1 MKQQETITSGIAIY
15 FPLVDTIR
23 AGELLPKKPHLDS
36 GGTRITPDLEGRC
49 VLCVGGLAALYTEYR
64 RVVETAGGKLLIYR
78 GDQQHESNC
87 LLALLACADALLCP
101 IDCVNHAAYFAA
113 IQYCKHSGKPCALL
127 KRSDLPTFRKGV
139 EVLAASATTVAKSA
153 QKHATVQARRNH
165 CKARLAIAL
174 HGALICFGVV
184 TMLLSH
190 SAYATTTI
198 AVGNTLQAFSISA
211 DSLEDA
217 LNRFAKQ
224 TGIKI
229 SFSNIEVKGLMTQGL
244 NGNFTIQDGLKHL
257 LVGSN
262 LEMIPQADG
271 FTVKRT
277 STPTSGLDSAIPLT
291 VLPVVKVMSSA
302 MGGYA
307 AAYSTTA
314 TKTNTLLRDIPQSI
328 TVVTRELIRDQSMQ
342 SMADVARYV
351 PGVGVSQGEG
361 NRDALVFRGNRSTG
375 DFFTDGV
382 RDDVQY
388 FRDLYN
394 IERVEVLK
402 GANGMI
408 FGRGGSGGVINRVTK
423 QAGWDP
429 IREFSFEGG
438 SFDKKRGT
446 VDVGHAI
453 NDVAAVRFNSMYEN
467 SGSYRNGVN
476 LERFGI
482 NPTVTLKP
490 SHSTNIILGMEHFQ
504 DHRTSDRGIPSLN
517 GAPVNTHSSTF
528 FGDPRRSKSDVTVT
542 SFNSLIEHKF
552 DSGFT
557 FRNRTNYAM
566 YDKFYQNVFANSA
579 VNSAGNLNLSAYN
592 DSSTRDNFFNQ
603 TDFSYSLNTGP
614 IQHTLAVGVE
624 VGRQVTDNI
633 RRNGTFSSGST
644 SLAVP
649 LSNPITADP
658 ITFATRT
665 SDADNHSVTK
675 ITSVY
680 VQDQIV
686 LLPQLHAIVG
696 VRYDQFQV
704 DFLKRNTSTNLKTD
718 DGLLSPRLGLI
729 YKPIE
734 QISIYTSYS
743 KAFAPRAAEQLTGL
757 TVTTAALSPEK
768 FTNVEAGVKWD
779 ILPNLAFTTAVYQI
793 DRTNVISVDPN
804 NSALTFL
811 TKGQVVKGVE
821 AGISGQITSAWRVMG
836 GYAFQDGELLST
848 QSTTTARNG
857 ATLAELPRH
866 TFSMWN
872 RYDFTPMW
880 GAAFGVI
887 HRSDMFAALDNTVRA
902 QGFTR
907 VDAAIFARIDKRLRF
922 QVNIENLLD
931 TKYIAAVHNNNNM
944 TPGSPIA
951 VRASAIFNF

>member
-1 MKQQETITSGIAIY
+1 MKRPEI
-15 FPLVDTIR
+15 
-23 AGELLPKKPHLDS
+23 
-36 GGTRITPDLEGRC
+36 ITPNIASSLPS
-49 VLCVGGLAALYTEYR
+49 
-64 RVVETAGGKLLIYR
+64 
-78 GDQQHESNC
+78 H
-87 LLALLACADALLCP
+87 
-101 IDCVNHAAYFAA
+101 AA
-113 IQYCKHSGKPCALL
+113 IQILGSNSTARLRRILCCSLIFIGLIQTLL
-127 KRSDLPTFRKGV
+127 THAV
-139 EVLAASATTVAKSA
+139 HA
-153 QKHATVQARRNH
+153 ATV
-165 CKARLAIAL
+165 I
-174 HGALICFGVV
+174 VE
-184 TMLLSH
+184 S
-190 SAYATTTI
+190 
-198 AVGNTLQAFSISA
+198 NTQVFSIAANSM
-211 DSLEDA
+211 EDA

-229 SFSNIEVKGLMTQGL
+229 SFSNIEVKGLMTHGL

-257 LVGSN
+257 LAGSN
-262 LEMIPQADG
+262 LEMIRQADG

-277 STPTSGLDSAIPLT
+277 STPTPGLDSVVPLT

-307 AAYSTTA
+307 TAYSTTA

-438 SFDKKRGT
+438 SFDKKRAT

-482 NPTVTLKP
+482 SPTVTLKP
-490 SHSTNIILGMEHFQ
+490 SHQTNIILGMEHFQ

-517 GAPVNTHSSTF
+517 GAPVNTSPSTF
-528 FGDPRRSKSDVTVT
+528 FGDPRRSKADVTVT
-542 SFNSLIEHKF
+542 SFNALIEHKF
-552 DSGFT
+552 NSGFT

-579 VNSAGNLNLSAYN
+579 VIAGSLNLAAYN
-592 DSSTRDNFFNQ
+592 DTSTRDNFFNQ
-603 TDFSYSLNTGP
+603 TDFSYNLNTGP
-614 IQHTLAVGVE
+614 INHTIAVGVE
-624 VGRQVTDNI
+624 VGRQVTDNS
-633 RRNGTFSSGST
+633 RLNGYFNNNT
-644 SLAVP
+644 SALALSVP
-649 LSNPITADP
+649 LSSPITSDP
-658 ITFATRT
+658 ITFGIRAV
-665 SDADNHSVTK
+665 DNHSVTR

-704 DFLKRNTSTNLKTD
+704 DFLKRTDNTQLKTD

-734 QISIYTSYS
+734 AISIYTSYS

-757 TVTTAALSPEK
+757 TVTTAALAPEK
-768 FTNVEAGVKWD
+768 FTNLEAGIKWD
-779 ILPNLAFTTAVYQI
+779 ILPALAFTTAVYQI

-804 NSALTFL
+804 ITGLNFL
-811 TKGQVVKGVE
+811 TKGQVVQGVE
-821 AGISGQITSAWRVMG
+821 AGLSGQITSAWRVMG
-836 GYAFQDGELLST
+836 GYAYQVGELLST
-848 QSTTTARNG
+848 TTAGKNG

-872 RYDFTPMW
+872 RYDFTPVW
-880 GAAFGVI
+880 GMGIGVI

-907 VDAAIFARIDKRLRF
+907 VDAAIFARIDRRLRF

-951 VRASAIFNF
+951 VRASVVYNF

>member
-1 MKQQETITSGIAIY
+1 MKRPEI
-15 FPLVDTIR
+15 
-23 AGELLPKKPHLDS
+23 
-36 GGTRITPDLEGRC
+36 ITPNIASSLPS
-49 VLCVGGLAALYTEYR
+49 
-64 RVVETAGGKLLIYR
+64 
-78 GDQQHESNC
+78 H
-87 LLALLACADALLCP
+87 
-101 IDCVNHAAYFAA
+101 AA
-113 IQYCKHSGKPCALL
+113 IQILGSNSTARLRRILCCSLIFIGLIQTLL
-127 KRSDLPTFRKGV
+127 THAV
-139 EVLAASATTVAKSA
+139 HA
-153 QKHATVQARRNH
+153 ATV
-165 CKARLAIAL
+165 I
-174 HGALICFGVV
+174 VE
-184 TMLLSH
+184 S
-190 SAYATTTI
+190 
-198 AVGNTLQAFSISA
+198 NTQVFSIAANSM
-211 DSLEDA
+211 EDA

-229 SFSNIEVKGLMTQGL
+229 SFSNIEVKGLMTHGL

-257 LVGSN
+257 LAGSN
-262 LEMIPQADG
+262 LEMIRQADG

-277 STPTSGLDSAIPLT
+277 STPTPGLDSVVPLT

-307 AAYSTTA
+307 TAYSTTA

-438 SFDKKRGT
+438 SFDKKRAT

-482 NPTVTLKP
+482 SPTVTLKP
-490 SHSTNIILGMEHFQ
+490 SHQTNIILGMEHFQ

-517 GAPVNTHSSTF
+517 GAPVNTSPSTF
-528 FGDPRRSKSDVTVT
+528 FGDPRRSKADVTVT

-552 DSGFT
+552 NSGLT

-579 VNSAGNLNLSAYN
+579 VIAGSLNLAAYN
-592 DSSTRDNFFNQ
+592 DTSTRDNFFNQ
-603 TDFSYSLNTGP
+603 TDFSYNLNTGP
-614 IQHTLAVGVE
+614 INHTIAVGVE
-624 VGRQVTDNI
+624 VGRQVTDNS
-633 RRNGTFSSGST
+633 RLNGYFNNNT
-644 SLAVP
+644 SALALSVP
-649 LSNPITADP
+649 LSSPITSDP
-658 ITFATRT
+658 ITFGIRAV
-665 SDADNHSVTK
+665 DNHSVTR

-704 DFLKRNTSTNLKTD
+704 DFLKRTDNTQLKTD

-734 QISIYTSYS
+734 AISIYTSYS

-757 TVTTAALSPEK
+757 TVTTAALAPEK
-768 FTNVEAGVKWD
+768 FTNLEAGIKWD
-779 ILPNLAFTTAVYQI
+779 ILPALAFTTAVYQI
-793 DRTNVISVDPN
+793 DRTNVISVDPTD
-804 NSALTFL
+804 SRVTFL
-811 TKGQVVKGVE
+811 TKGQVVQGVE
-821 AGISGQITSAWRVMG
+821 AGLSGQITSAWRVMG
-836 GYAFQDGELLST
+836 GYAYQVGELLST
-848 QSTTTARNG
+848 SNTTTARNG

-872 RYDFTPMW
+872 RYDFTPVW
-880 GAAFGVI
+880 GMGIGVI

-907 VDAAIFARIDKRLRF
+907 VDAAIFARIDRRLRF

-951 VRASAIFNF
+951 VRASVVYNF

>member
-1 MKQQETITSGIAIY
+1 MRTLST
-15 FPLVDTIR
+15 T
-23 AGELLPKKPHLDS
+23 
-36 GGTRITPDLEGRC
+36 
-49 VLCVGGLAALYTEYR
+49 
-64 RVVETAGGKLLIYR
+64 
-78 GDQQHESNC
+78 
-87 LLALLACADALLCP
+87 
-101 IDCVNHAAYFAA
+101 
-113 IQYCKHSGKPCALL
+113 HS
-127 KRSDLPTFRKGV
+127 
-139 EVLAASATTVAKSA
+139 KSA
-153 QKHATVQARRNH
+153 QKHAAAQARCSHR
-165 CKARLAIAL
+165 KTQFAVAL
-174 HGALICFGVV
+174 HGALICFGIAM
-184 TMLLSH
+184 MLPPQSTH
-190 SAYATTTI
+190 AATTLV
-198 AVGNTLQAFSISA
+198 ASNTLQAFSISA
-211 DSLEDA
+211 DSLGDA

-224 TGIKI
+224 AGIRL
-229 SFSNIEVKGLMTQGL
+229 SFNTAEVKGMVTHGL
-244 NGNFTIQDGLKHL
+244 NGNFSIQDGLNRL
-257 LVGSN
+257 LAGSG
-262 LEMIPQADG
+262 LQAELQADG
-271 FTVKRT
+271 Y
-277 STPTSGLDSAIPLT
+277 
-291 VLPVVKVMSSA
+291 VVKKSPASIPNTEPTANVTMLPLIKVAAST

-314 TKTNTLLRDIPQSI
+314 TKTNTLLRDVPQSI

-438 SFDKKRGT
+438 SYDKKRLA
-446 VDVGHAI
+446 VDVGHGI

-482 NPTVTLKP
+482 SPTVTLKP
-490 SHSTNIILGMEHFQ
+490 SHRTNIVLGMEHFQ
-504 DHRTSDRGIPSLN
+504 DHRTSDRGIPSFN
-517 GAPVNTHSSTF
+517 GAPVNTSPSTF

-579 VNSAGNLNLSAYN
+579 VNNAGNLNLAAYN

-603 TDFSYSLNTGP
+603 TDFSYVLNTGP
-614 IQHTLAVGVE
+614 IKHTLAVGVE

-633 RRNGTFSSGST
+633 RRNGTFSNGLT

-658 ITFATRT
+658 ITFVNRT
-665 SDADNHSVTK
+665 TGPTIDANNHSVTK

-686 LLPQLHAIVG
+686 LLPQLQAIVG
-696 VRYDQFQV
+696 VRYDRFEV
-704 DFLKRNTSTNLKTD
+704 DFFQRNTSTHIKTD
-718 DGLLSPRLGLI
+718 DGLLSPRFGLI

-734 QISIYTSYS
+734 PVSVYTSYS
-743 KAFAPRAAEQLTGL
+743 QAYAPRAAEQLTGL
-757 TVTTAALSPEK
+757 TVTNAVLAPEK
-768 FTNVEAGVKWD
+768 FTNVEAGIKWD
-779 ILPNLAFTTAVYQI
+779 VLPNLALTTAVYQI
-793 DRTNVISVDPN
+793 DRTNVISTDPN
-804 NSALTFL
+804 ITGSSFL
-811 TKGQVVKGVE
+811 TKGQRVQGVE
-821 AGISGQITSAWRVMG
+821 AGLSGQITSAWRVMG
-836 GYAFQDGELLST
+836 GYAFQDGELLSA
-848 QSTTTARNG
+848 QKVGSSTINNG

-887 HRSDMFAALDNTVRA
+887 HRSDMFAALDNKVVA

-907 VDAAIFARIDKRLRF
+907 VDAAIYARIDKRLRF
-922 QVNIENLLD
+922 QVNIENLFD

>member
-1 MKQQETITSGIAIY
+1 MKRPEI
-15 FPLVDTIR
+15 
-23 AGELLPKKPHLDS
+23 
-36 GGTRITPDLEGRC
+36 ITPNIASSLPS
-49 VLCVGGLAALYTEYR
+49 
-64 RVVETAGGKLLIYR
+64 
-78 GDQQHESNC
+78 H
-87 LLALLACADALLCP
+87 
-101 IDCVNHAAYFAA
+101 AA
-113 IQYCKHSGKPCALL
+113 IQILGSNSTARLRRILCCSLIFIGLIQTLL
-127 KRSDLPTFRKGV
+127 THAV
-139 EVLAASATTVAKSA
+139 HA
-153 QKHATVQARRNH
+153 ATV
-165 CKARLAIAL
+165 I
-174 HGALICFGVV
+174 VE
-184 TMLLSH
+184 S
-190 SAYATTTI
+190 
-198 AVGNTLQAFSISA
+198 NTQVFSIAANSM
-211 DSLEDA
+211 EDA

-229 SFSNIEVKGLMTQGL
+229 SFSNIEVKGLMTHGL

-257 LVGSN
+257 LAGSN
-262 LEMIPQADG
+262 LEMIRQADG

-277 STPTSGLDSAIPLT
+277 STPTSGLDSVVPLT

-307 AAYSTTA
+307 TAYSTTA

-438 SFDKKRGT
+438 SFDKKRAT

-482 NPTVTLKP
+482 SPTVTLKP
-490 SHSTNIILGMEHFQ
+490 SHQTNIILGMEHFQ

-517 GAPVNTHSSTF
+517 GAPVNTSPSTF
-528 FGDPRRSKSDVTVT
+528 FGDPRRSKADVTVT
-542 SFNSLIEHKF
+542 SFNALIEHKF
-552 DSGFT
+552 NSGFT

-579 VNSAGNLNLSAYN
+579 VIAGSLNLAAYN
-592 DSSTRDNFFNQ
+592 DTSTRDNFFNQ
-603 TDFSYSLNTGP
+603 TDFSYNLNTGP
-614 IQHTLAVGVE
+614 INHTIAVGVE
-624 VGRQVTDNI
+624 VGRQVTDNS
-633 RRNGTFSSGST
+633 RLNGYFNNNT
-644 SLAVP
+644 SALALSVP
-649 LSNPITADP
+649 LSSPITSDP
-658 ITFATRT
+658 ITFGIRAV
-665 SDADNHSVTK
+665 DNHSVTR

-704 DFLKRNTSTNLKTD
+704 DFLKRTDNTQLKTD

-734 QISIYTSYS
+734 AISIYTSYS

-757 TVTTAALSPEK
+757 TVTTAALAPEK
-768 FTNVEAGVKWD
+768 FTNLEAGIKWD
-779 ILPNLAFTTAVYQI
+779 ILPALAFTTAVYQI

-811 TKGQVVKGVE
+811 TKGQVVQGVE
-821 AGISGQITSAWRVMG
+821 AGLSGQITSAWRVMG
-836 GYAFQDGELLST
+836 GYAYQVGELLST
-848 QSTTTARNG
+848 SNTTTARNG

-872 RYDFTPMW
+872 RYDFTPVW
-880 GAAFGVI
+880 GMGIGVI

-907 VDAAIFARIDKRLRF
+907 VDAAIFARIDRRLRF

-951 VRASAIFNF
+951 VRASVVYNF

>member
-1 MKQQETITSGIAIY
+1 MKRPEI
-15 FPLVDTIR
+15 
-23 AGELLPKKPHLDS
+23 
-36 GGTRITPDLEGRC
+36 ITPNIASSLPS
-49 VLCVGGLAALYTEYR
+49 
-64 RVVETAGGKLLIYR
+64 
-78 GDQQHESNC
+78 H
-87 LLALLACADALLCP
+87 
-101 IDCVNHAAYFAA
+101 AA
-113 IQYCKHSGKPCALL
+113 IQILGSNSTARLRRILCCSLIFIGLIQTLL
-127 KRSDLPTFRKGV
+127 THAV
-139 EVLAASATTVAKSA
+139 HA
-153 QKHATVQARRNH
+153 ATV
-165 CKARLAIAL
+165 I
-174 HGALICFGVV
+174 VE
-184 TMLLSH
+184 S
-190 SAYATTTI
+190 
-198 AVGNTLQAFSISA
+198 NTQVFSIAANSM
-211 DSLEDA
+211 EDA

-229 SFSNIEVKGLMTQGL
+229 SFSNIEVKGLMTHGL

-257 LVGSN
+257 LAGSN
-262 LEMIPQADG
+262 LEMIRQADG

-277 STPTSGLDSAIPLT
+277 STPTPGLDSVVPLT

-307 AAYSTTA
+307 TAYSTTA

-438 SFDKKRGT
+438 SFDKKRAT

-482 NPTVTLKP
+482 SPTVTLKP
-490 SHSTNIILGMEHFQ
+490 SHQTNIILGMEHFQ

-517 GAPVNTHSSTF
+517 GAPVNTSPSTF
-528 FGDPRRSKSDVTVT
+528 FGDPRRSKADVTVT

-552 DSGFT
+552 NSGLT

-579 VNSAGNLNLSAYN
+579 VIAGSLNLAAYN
-592 DSSTRDNFFNQ
+592 DTSTRDNFFNQ
-603 TDFSYSLNTGP
+603 TDFSYNLNTGP
-614 IQHTLAVGVE
+614 INHTIAVGVE
-624 VGRQVTDNI
+624 VGRQVTDNS
-633 RRNGTFSSGST
+633 RRNGIFSSSGT
-644 SLAVP
+644 SELTVP
-649 LSNPITADP
+649 LSSPITSDP
-658 ITFATRT
+658 ITFGIRAV
-665 SDADNHSVTK
+665 DNHSVTR

-704 DFLKRNTSTNLKTD
+704 DFLKRTDNTQLKTD

-734 QISIYTSYS
+734 AISIYTSYS

-757 TVTTAALSPEK
+757 TVTTAALAPEK
-768 FTNVEAGVKWD
+768 FTNLEAGIKWD
-779 ILPNLAFTTAVYQI
+779 ILPALAFTTAVYQI

-804 NSALTFL
+804 NSAATFL
-811 TKGQVVKGVE
+811 TKGQVVQGVE
-821 AGISGQITSAWRVMG
+821 AGLSGQITSAWRVMG
-836 GYAFQDGELLST
+836 GYAYQVGELLST
-848 QSTTTARNG
+848 SNTTTARNG

-872 RYDFTPMW
+872 RYDFTPVW
-880 GAAFGVI
+880 GMGIGVI

-907 VDAAIFARIDKRLRF
+907 VDAAIFARIDRRLRF

-951 VRASAIFNF
+951 VRASVVYNF

>member
-1 MKQQETITSGIAIY
+1 MKRPEI
-15 FPLVDTIR
+15 
-23 AGELLPKKPHLDS
+23 
-36 GGTRITPDLEGRC
+36 ITPNIASSLPS
-49 VLCVGGLAALYTEYR
+49 
-64 RVVETAGGKLLIYR
+64 
-78 GDQQHESNC
+78 H
-87 LLALLACADALLCP
+87 
-101 IDCVNHAAYFAA
+101 AA
-113 IQYCKHSGKPCALL
+113 IQILGSNSTARLRRILCCSLIFIGLIQTLL
-127 KRSDLPTFRKGV
+127 THAV
-139 EVLAASATTVAKSA
+139 HA
-153 QKHATVQARRNH
+153 ATVIVEN
-165 CKARLAIAL
+165 
-174 HGALICFGVV
+174 
-184 TMLLSH
+184 
-190 SAYATTTI
+190 
-198 AVGNTLQAFSISA
+198 NTQVFSIAANSM
-211 DSLEDA
+211 EDA

-224 TGIKI
+224 AGIKI
-229 SFSNIEVKGLMTQGL
+229 SFSNIEVKGLMTHGL

-257 LVGSN
+257 LAGSN
-262 LEMIPQADG
+262 LEMIRQADG

-277 STPTSGLDSAIPLT
+277 STPTPGLDSVVPLT

-307 AAYSTTA
+307 TAYSTTA

-361 NRDALVFRGNRSTG
+361 TRDALVFRGNRSTG

-423 QAGWDP
+423 QAGGDP
-429 IREFSFEGG
+429 IREFSFAGG
-438 SFDKKRGT
+438 SFDKKRAT

-482 NPTVTLKP
+482 SPTVTLKP
-490 SHSTNIILGMEHFQ
+490 SHQTNIILGMEHFQ

-517 GAPVNTHSSTF
+517 GAPVNTSPSTF
-528 FGDPRRSKSDVTVT
+528 FGDPRRSKADVTVT
-542 SFNSLIEHKF
+542 SFNALIEHKF
-552 DSGFT
+552 NSGFT

-579 VNSAGNLNLSAYN
+579 VIAGSLNLAAYN
-592 DSSTRDNFFNQ
+592 DTSTRDNFFNQ
-603 TDFSYSLNTGP
+603 TDFSYNLNTGP
-614 IQHTLAVGVE
+614 INHTIAVGVE
-624 VGRQVTDNI
+624 VGRQVTDNS
-633 RRNGTFSSGST
+633 RLNGYFNNNT
-644 SLAVP
+644 SALALSVP
-649 LSNPITADP
+649 LSSPITSDP
-658 ITFATRT
+658 ITFGIRAV
-665 SDADNHSVTK
+665 DNHSVTR

-704 DFLKRNTSTNLKTD
+704 DFLKRTDNTQLKTD

-734 QISIYTSYS
+734 AISIYTSYS

-757 TVTTAALSPEK
+757 TVTTAALAPEK
-768 FTNVEAGVKWD
+768 FTNLEAGIKWD
-779 ILPNLAFTTAVYQI
+779 ILPALAFTTAVYQI
-793 DRTNVISVDPN
+793 DRTNVISVDPTD
-804 NSALTFL
+804 SRVTFL
-811 TKGQVVKGVE
+811 TKGQVVQGVE
-821 AGISGQITSAWRVMG
+821 AGLSGQITSAWRVMG
-836 GYAFQDGELLST
+836 GYAYQVGELLST
-848 QSTTTARNG
+848 SNTTTAKNG

-872 RYDFTPMW
+872 RYDFTPVW
-880 GAAFGVI
+880 GMGIGVI

-907 VDAAIFARIDKRLRF
+907 VDAAIFARIDRRLRF

-951 VRASAIFNF
+951 VRASVVYNF

>member
-1 MKQQETITSGIAIY
+1 MKRPEI
-15 FPLVDTIR
+15 
-23 AGELLPKKPHLDS
+23 
-36 GGTRITPDLEGRC
+36 ITPNIASSLPS
-49 VLCVGGLAALYTEYR
+49 
-64 RVVETAGGKLLIYR
+64 
-78 GDQQHESNC
+78 H
-87 LLALLACADALLCP
+87 
-101 IDCVNHAAYFAA
+101 AA
-113 IQYCKHSGKPCALL
+113 IQILGSNSTARLRRILCCSLIFIGLIQTLL
-127 KRSDLPTFRKGV
+127 THAV
-139 EVLAASATTVAKSA
+139 HA
-153 QKHATVQARRNH
+153 ATVIVEN
-165 CKARLAIAL
+165 
-174 HGALICFGVV
+174 
-184 TMLLSH
+184 
-190 SAYATTTI
+190 
-198 AVGNTLQAFSISA
+198 NTQVFSIAANSM
-211 DSLEDA
+211 EDA

-229 SFSNIEVKGLMTQGL
+229 SFSNIEVKGLMTHGL

-257 LVGSN
+257 LAGSN
-262 LEMIPQADG
+262 LEMIRQADG

-277 STPTSGLDSAIPLT
+277 STPTPGLDSVVPLT

-307 AAYSTTA
+307 TAYSTTA

-438 SFDKKRGT
+438 SFDKKRAT

-482 NPTVTLKP
+482 SPTVTLKP
-490 SHSTNIILGMEHFQ
+490 SHQTNIILGMEHFQ

-517 GAPVNTHSSTF
+517 GAPVNTSPSTF
-528 FGDPRRSKSDVTVT
+528 FGDPRRSKADVTVT

-552 DSGFT
+552 NSGLT

-579 VNSAGNLNLSAYN
+579 VIAGSLNLAAYN
-592 DSSTRDNFFNQ
+592 DTSTRDNFFNQ
-603 TDFSYSLNTGP
+603 TDFSYNLNTGP
-614 IQHTLAVGVE
+614 INHTIAVGVE
-624 VGRQVTDNI
+624 VGRQVTDNS
-633 RRNGTFSSGST
+633 RLNGYFNNNT
-644 SLAVP
+644 SALALSVP
-649 LSNPITADP
+649 LSSPITSDP
-658 ITFATRT
+658 ITFGIRAV
-665 SDADNHSVTK
+665 DNHSVTR

-704 DFLKRNTSTNLKTD
+704 DFLKRTDNTQLKTD

-734 QISIYTSYS
+734 AISIYTSYS

-757 TVTTAALSPEK
+757 TVTTAALAPEK
-768 FTNVEAGVKWD
+768 FTNLEAGIKWD
-779 ILPNLAFTTAVYQI
+779 ILPALAFTTAVYQI
-793 DRTNVISVDPN
+793 DRTNVISVDPTD
-804 NSALTFL
+804 SRVTFL
-811 TKGQVVKGVE
+811 TKGQVVQGVE
-821 AGISGQITSAWRVMG
+821 AGLSGQITSAWRVMG
-836 GYAFQDGELLST
+836 GYAYQVGELLST
-848 QSTTTARNG
+848 SNTTTARNG

-872 RYDFTPMW
+872 RYDFTPVW
-880 GAAFGVI
+880 GMGIGVI

-907 VDAAIFARIDKRLRF
+907 VDAAIFARIDRRLRF

-951 VRASAIFNF
+951 VRASVVYNF

>member
-1 MKQQETITSGIAIY
+1 MKRPEI
-15 FPLVDTIR
+15 
-23 AGELLPKKPHLDS
+23 
-36 GGTRITPDLEGRC
+36 ITPNIASSLPS
-49 VLCVGGLAALYTEYR
+49 
-64 RVVETAGGKLLIYR
+64 
-78 GDQQHESNC
+78 H
-87 LLALLACADALLCP
+87 
-101 IDCVNHAAYFAA
+101 AA
-113 IQYCKHSGKPCALL
+113 IQILGSNSTARLRRILCCSLIFIGLIQTLL
-127 KRSDLPTFRKGV
+127 THAV
-139 EVLAASATTVAKSA
+139 HA
-153 QKHATVQARRNH
+153 ATV
-165 CKARLAIAL
+165 I
-174 HGALICFGVV
+174 VE
-184 TMLLSH
+184 S
-190 SAYATTTI
+190 
-198 AVGNTLQAFSISA
+198 NTQVFSIAANSM
-211 DSLEDA
+211 EDA

-229 SFSNIEVKGLMTQGL
+229 SFSNIEVKGLMTHGL

-257 LVGSN
+257 LAGSN
-262 LEMIPQADG
+262 LEMIRQADG

-277 STPTSGLDSAIPLT
+277 STPTPGLDSVVPLT

-307 AAYSTTA
+307 TAYSTTA

-438 SFDKKRGT
+438 SFDKKRAT

-482 NPTVTLKP
+482 SPTVTLKP
-490 SHSTNIILGMEHFQ
+490 SHQTNIILGMEHFQ

-517 GAPVNTHSSTF
+517 GAPVNTSPSTF
-528 FGDPRRSKSDVTVT
+528 FGDPRRSKADVTVT
-542 SFNSLIEHKF
+542 SFNALIEHKF
-552 DSGFT
+552 NSGFT

-579 VNSAGNLNLSAYN
+579 VIAGSLNLAAYN
-592 DSSTRDNFFNQ
+592 DTSTRDNFFNQ
-603 TDFSYSLNTGP
+603 TDFSYNLNTGP
-614 IQHTLAVGVE
+614 INHTIAVGVE
-624 VGRQVTDNI
+624 VGRQVTDNS
-633 RRNGTFSSGST
+633 RLNGYFNNNT
-644 SLAVP
+644 SALALSVP
-649 LSNPITADP
+649 LSSPITSDP
-658 ITFATRT
+658 ITFGIRAV
-665 SDADNHSVTK
+665 DNHSVTR

-704 DFLKRNTSTNLKTD
+704 DFLKRTDNTQLKTD

-734 QISIYTSYS
+734 AISIYTSYS

-757 TVTTAALSPEK
+757 TVTTAALAPEK
-768 FTNVEAGVKWD
+768 FTNLEAGIKWD
-779 ILPNLAFTTAVYQI
+779 ILPALAFTTAVYQI
-793 DRTNVISVDPN
+793 DRTNVISVDPTD
-804 NSALTFL
+804 SRVTFL
-811 TKGQVVKGVE
+811 TKGQVVQGVE
-821 AGISGQITSAWRVMG
+821 AGLSGQITSAWRVMG
-836 GYAFQDGELLST
+836 GYAYQVGELLST
-848 QSTTTARNG
+848 SNTTTAKNG

-872 RYDFTPMW
+872 RYDFTPVW
-880 GAAFGVI
+880 GMGIGVI

-907 VDAAIFARIDKRLRF
+907 VDAAIFARIDRRLRF

-951 VRASAIFNF
+951 VRASVVYNF

>member
-1 MKQQETITSGIAIY
+1 MKRPEI
-15 FPLVDTIR
+15 
-23 AGELLPKKPHLDS
+23 
-36 GGTRITPDLEGRC
+36 ITPNIASSLPS
-49 VLCVGGLAALYTEYR
+49 
-64 RVVETAGGKLLIYR
+64 
-78 GDQQHESNC
+78 H
-87 LLALLACADALLCP
+87 
-101 IDCVNHAAYFAA
+101 AA
-113 IQYCKHSGKPCALL
+113 IQILGSNSTARLRRILCCSLIFIGLIQTLL
-127 KRSDLPTFRKGV
+127 THAV
-139 EVLAASATTVAKSA
+139 HA
-153 QKHATVQARRNH
+153 ATV
-165 CKARLAIAL
+165 I
-174 HGALICFGVV
+174 VE
-184 TMLLSH
+184 S
-190 SAYATTTI
+190 
-198 AVGNTLQAFSISA
+198 NTQVFSIAANSM
-211 DSLEDA
+211 EDA

-224 TGIKI
+224 AGIKI
-229 SFSNIEVKGLMTQGL
+229 SFSNIEVKGLMTHGL

-257 LVGSN
+257 LAGSN
-262 LEMIPQADG
+262 LEMIRQADG

-277 STPTSGLDSAIPLT
+277 STPTPGLDSVVPLT

-307 AAYSTTA
+307 TAYSTTA

-438 SFDKKRGT
+438 SFDKKRAT

-482 NPTVTLKP
+482 SPTVTLKP
-490 SHSTNIILGMEHFQ
+490 SHQTNIILGMEHFQ

-517 GAPVNTHSSTF
+517 GAPVNTSPSTF
-528 FGDPRRSKSDVTVT
+528 FGDPRRSKADVTVT
-542 SFNSLIEHKF
+542 SFNALIEHKF
-552 DSGFT
+552 NSGFT

-579 VNSAGNLNLSAYN
+579 VNNAGNLNLAAYN
-592 DSSTRDNFFNQ
+592 DTSTRDNFFNQ
-603 TDFSYSLNTGP
+603 TDFSYNLNTGP
-614 IQHTLAVGVE
+614 INHTIAVGVE
-624 VGRQVTDNI
+624 VGRQVTDNS
-633 RRNGTFSSGST
+633 RLNGYFNNNT
-644 SLAVP
+644 SALALSVP
-649 LSNPITADP
+649 LSSPITSDP
-658 ITFATRT
+658 ITFATRAA
-665 SDADNHSVTK
+665 DADNHSVTR

-704 DFLKRNTSTNLKTD
+704 DFLKRTDNTQLKTD

-734 QISIYTSYS
+734 AISIYTSYS

-757 TVTTAALSPEK
+757 TVTTAALAPEK
-768 FTNVEAGVKWD
+768 FTNLEAGIKWD
-779 ILPNLAFTTAVYQI
+779 ILPALAFTTAVYQI

-804 NSALTFL
+804 NSAATFL
-811 TKGQVVKGVE
+811 TKGQVVQGVE
-821 AGISGQITSAWRVMG
+821 AGLSGQITSAWRVMG
-836 GYAFQDGELLST
+836 GYAYQVGELLST
-848 QSTTTARNG
+848 SNTTTAKNG

-872 RYDFTPMW
+872 RYDFTPVW
-880 GAAFGVI
+880 GMGIGVI

-907 VDAAIFARIDKRLRF
+907 VDAAIFARIDRRLRF

-951 VRASAIFNF
+951 VRASVVYNF

>member
-1 MKQQETITSGIAIY
+1 MKRPEI
-15 FPLVDTIR
+15 
-23 AGELLPKKPHLDS
+23 
-36 GGTRITPDLEGRC
+36 ITPNIASSLPS
-49 VLCVGGLAALYTEYR
+49 
-64 RVVETAGGKLLIYR
+64 
-78 GDQQHESNC
+78 H
-87 LLALLACADALLCP
+87 
-101 IDCVNHAAYFAA
+101 AA
-113 IQYCKHSGKPCALL
+113 IQILGSNSTARLRRILCCSLIFIGLIQTLL
-127 KRSDLPTFRKGV
+127 THAV
-139 EVLAASATTVAKSA
+139 HA
-153 QKHATVQARRNH
+153 ATV
-165 CKARLAIAL
+165 I
-174 HGALICFGVV
+174 VE
-184 TMLLSH
+184 S
-190 SAYATTTI
+190 
-198 AVGNTLQAFSISA
+198 NTQVFSIAANSM
-211 DSLEDA
+211 EDA

-229 SFSNIEVKGLMTQGL
+229 SFSNIEVKGLMTHGL

-257 LVGSN
+257 LAGSN
-262 LEMIPQADG
+262 LEMIRQADG

-277 STPTSGLDSAIPLT
+277 STPTPGLDSVVPLT

-307 AAYSTTA
+307 TAYSTTA

-438 SFDKKRGT
+438 SFDKKRAT

-482 NPTVTLKP
+482 SPTVTLKP
-490 SHSTNIILGMEHFQ
+490 SHQTNIILGMEHFQ

-517 GAPVNTHSSTF
+517 GAPVNTSPSTF
-528 FGDPRRSKSDVTVT
+528 FGDPRRSKADVTVT
-542 SFNSLIEHKF
+542 SFNALIEHKF
-552 DSGFT
+552 NSGFT

-579 VNSAGNLNLSAYN
+579 VIAGSLNLAAYN
-592 DSSTRDNFFNQ
+592 DTSTRDNFFNQ
-603 TDFSYSLNTGP
+603 TDFSYNLNTGP
-614 IQHTLAVGVE
+614 INHTIAVGVE
-624 VGRQVTDNI
+624 VGRQVTDNS
-633 RRNGTFSSGST
+633 RLNGYFNNNT
-644 SLAVP
+644 SALALSVP
-649 LSNPITADP
+649 LSSPITSDP
-658 ITFATRT
+658 ITFGIRAV
-665 SDADNHSVTK
+665 DNHSVTR

-704 DFLKRNTSTNLKTD
+704 DFLKRTDNTQLKTD

-734 QISIYTSYS
+734 AISIYTSYS

-757 TVTTAALSPEK
+757 TVTTAALAPEK
-768 FTNVEAGVKWD
+768 FTNLEAGIKWD
-779 ILPNLAFTTAVYQI
+779 ILPALAFTTAVYQI
-793 DRTNVISVDPN
+793 DRTNVISVDPTD
-804 NSALTFL
+804 SRVTFL
-811 TKGQVVKGVE
+811 TKGQVVQGVE
-821 AGISGQITSAWRVMG
+821 AGLSGQITSAWRVMG
-836 GYAFQDGELLST
+836 GYAYQVGELLST
-848 QSTTTARNG
+848 SNTTTARNG

-872 RYDFTPMW
+872 RYDFTPVW
-880 GAAFGVI
+880 GMGIGVI

-907 VDAAIFARIDKRLRF
+907 VDAAIFARIDRRLRF

-951 VRASAIFNF
+951 VRASVVYNF

>member
-1 MKQQETITSGIAIY
+1 MKRPEI
-15 FPLVDTIR
+15 
-23 AGELLPKKPHLDS
+23 
-36 GGTRITPDLEGRC
+36 ITPNIASSLPS
-49 VLCVGGLAALYTEYR
+49 
-64 RVVETAGGKLLIYR
+64 
-78 GDQQHESNC
+78 H
-87 LLALLACADALLCP
+87 
-101 IDCVNHAAYFAA
+101 AA
-113 IQYCKHSGKPCALL
+113 IQILGSNSTARLRRILCCSLIFIGLIQTLL
-127 KRSDLPTFRKGV
+127 THAV
-139 EVLAASATTVAKSA
+139 HA
-153 QKHATVQARRNH
+153 ATV
-165 CKARLAIAL
+165 I
-174 HGALICFGVV
+174 VE
-184 TMLLSH
+184 S
-190 SAYATTTI
+190 
-198 AVGNTLQAFSISA
+198 NTQVFSIAANSM
-211 DSLEDA
+211 EDA

-229 SFSNIEVKGLMTQGL
+229 SFSNIEVKGLMTHGL

-257 LVGSN
+257 LAGSN
-262 LEMIPQADG
+262 LEMIRQADG

-277 STPTSGLDSAIPLT
+277 STPTPGLDSVVPLT

-307 AAYSTTA
+307 TAYSTTA

-438 SFDKKRGT
+438 SFDKKRAT

-482 NPTVTLKP
+482 SPTVTLKP
-490 SHSTNIILGMEHFQ
+490 SHQTNIILGMEHFQ

-517 GAPVNTHSSTF
+517 GAPVNTSPSTF
-528 FGDPRRSKSDVTVT
+528 FGDPRRSKADVTVT

-552 DSGFT
+552 NSGLT

-579 VNSAGNLNLSAYN
+579 VIAGSLNLAAYN
-592 DSSTRDNFFNQ
+592 DTSTRDNFFNQ
-603 TDFSYSLNTGP
+603 TDFSYNLNTGP
-614 IQHTLAVGVE
+614 INHTIAVGVE
-624 VGRQVTDNI
+624 VGRQVTDNS
-633 RRNGTFSSGST
+633 RLNGYFNNNT
-644 SLAVP
+644 SALALSVP
-649 LSNPITADP
+649 LSSPITSDP
-658 ITFATRT
+658 ITFGIRAV
-665 SDADNHSVTK
+665 DNHSVTR

-704 DFLKRNTSTNLKTD
+704 DFLKRTDNTQLKTD

-734 QISIYTSYS
+734 AISIYTSYS

-757 TVTTAALSPEK
+757 TVTTAALAPEK
-768 FTNVEAGVKWD
+768 FTNLEAGIKWD
-779 ILPNLAFTTAVYQI
+779 ILPALAFTTAVYQI
-793 DRTNVISVDPN
+793 DRTNVISVDPTD
-804 NSALTFL
+804 SRVTFL
-811 TKGQVVKGVE
+811 TKGQVVQGVE
-821 AGISGQITSAWRVMG
+821 AGLSGQITSAWRVMG
-836 GYAFQDGELLST
+836 GYAYQVGELLST
-848 QSTTTARNG
+848 SNTTTAKNG

-872 RYDFTPMW
+872 RYDFTPVW
-880 GAAFGVI
+880 GMGIGVI

-907 VDAAIFARIDKRLRF
+907 VDAAIFARIDRRLRF

-951 VRASAIFNF
+951 VRASVVYNF

>member
-1 MKQQETITSGIAIY
+1 MVLPHGIHAETNAVISN
-15 FPLVDTIR
+15 TI
-23 AGELLPKKPHLDS
+23 
-36 GGTRITPDLEGRC
+36 
-49 VLCVGGLAALYTEYR
+49 
-64 RVVETAGGKLLIYR
+64 
-78 GDQQHESNC
+78 
-87 LLALLACADALLCP
+87 
-101 IDCVNHAAYFAA
+101 
-113 IQYCKHSGKPCALL
+113 
-127 KRSDLPTFRKGV
+127 
-139 EVLAASATTVAKSA
+139 
-153 QKHATVQARRNH
+153 
-165 CKARLAIAL
+165 
-174 HGALICFGVV
+174 
-184 TMLLSH
+184 
-190 SAYATTTI
+190 
-198 AVGNTLQAFSISA
+198 QAFNISA
-211 DSLEDA
+211 GSLEDA
-217 LNRFAKQ
+217 LNRFARQ
-224 TGIKI
+224 TGIKL
-229 SFSNIEVKGLMTQGL
+229 SFNATEIKGMTTQGL
-244 NGNFTIQDGLKHL
+244 NGNFSIQDGLNRL
-257 LVGSN
+257 LAG
-262 LEMIPQADG
+262 
-271 FTVKRT
+271 
-277 STPTSGLDSAIPLT
+277 SGLQAAPQVDGYA
-291 VLPVVKVMSSA
+291 VKKLPASPSGTEPAANVTMLPSIKVAAST

-314 TKTNTLLRDIPQSI
+314 TKTKTLLRDVPQSI
-328 TVVTRELIRDQSMQ
+328 TIVTRELIRDQSMQ

-438 SFDKKRGT
+438 SYDKKRLA
-446 VDVGHAI
+446 VDVGHGI

-482 NPTVTLKP
+482 SPTVTLKP
-490 SHSTNIILGMEHFQ
+490 SHRTNIVLGMEHFQ
-504 DHRTSDRGIPSLN
+504 DHRTSDRGIPSFN
-517 GAPVNTHSSTF
+517 GAPVNTSPSTF
-528 FGDPRRSKSDVTVT
+528 FGDPRRSKADVTVT

-566 YDKFYQNVFANSA
+566 YDKFYQNVFANS
-579 VNSAGNLNLSAYN
+579 VVDSAGNLKLGAYN
-592 DSSTRDNFFNQ
+592 DTSTRDNFFNQ
-603 TDFSYSLNTGP
+603 TDFSYTLNTGP
-614 IQHTLAVGVE
+614 VKHTLAVGVE

-633 RRNGTFSSGST
+633 RRTGGFNGGPIGNDT
-644 SLAVP
+644 SVP
-649 LSNPITADP
+649 LSNPIFTGP
-658 ITFATRT
+658 ITFVNRT
-665 SDADNHSVTK
+665 NDPNNHSVTK

-686 LLPQLHAIVG
+686 LLPQLQAIVG
-696 VRYDQFQV
+696 VRYDRFEV
-704 DFLKRNTSTNLKTD
+704 DFVQRNTNTHIKTD
-718 DGLLSPRLGLI
+718 DGLLSPRFGLI

-734 QISIYTSYS
+734 PVSVYTSYS
-743 KAFAPRAAEQLTGL
+743 QAFAPRAGEQLTGL
-757 TVTTAALSPEK
+757 TTVTTAALAPEK
-768 FTNVEAGVKWD
+768 FTNLEAGIKWD
-779 ILPNLAFTTAVYQI
+779 VLPSLALTTAVYQI

-811 TKGQVVKGVE
+811 TKGQRVQGVE
-821 AGISGQITSAWRVMG
+821 AGVSGQITSAWRVMG

-848 QSTTTARNG
+848 QSTTAAKNG

-887 HRSDMFAALDNTVRA
+887 HRSDMFAALDNKVVA

-907 VDAAIFARIDKRLRF
+907 VDAAIYARIDKRLRF
-922 QVNIENLLD
+922 QVNIENLLN
-931 TKYIAAVHNNNNM
+931 TKYIAAVHNNNNL

>member
-1 MKQQETITSGIAIY
+1 MKRPEI
-15 FPLVDTIR
+15 
-23 AGELLPKKPHLDS
+23 
-36 GGTRITPDLEGRC
+36 ITPNIASSLPS
-49 VLCVGGLAALYTEYR
+49 
-64 RVVETAGGKLLIYR
+64 
-78 GDQQHESNC
+78 H
-87 LLALLACADALLCP
+87 
-101 IDCVNHAAYFAA
+101 AA
-113 IQYCKHSGKPCALL
+113 IQILGSNSTARLTRILCCSLIFIGLIQTLL
-127 KRSDLPTFRKGV
+127 THAV
-139 EVLAASATTVAKSA
+139 HA
-153 QKHATVQARRNH
+153 ATV
-165 CKARLAIAL
+165 I
-174 HGALICFGVV
+174 VE
-184 TMLLSH
+184 S
-190 SAYATTTI
+190 
-198 AVGNTLQAFSISA
+198 NTQVFSIAANSM
-211 DSLEDA
+211 EDA

-224 TGIKI
+224 AGIKI
-229 SFSNIEVKGLMTQGL
+229 SFSNIEVKGLMTHGL

-257 LVGSN
+257 LAGSN
-262 LEMIPQADG
+262 LEMIRQADG

-277 STPTSGLDSAIPLT
+277 STPTPGLDSVVPLT

-307 AAYSTTA
+307 TAYSTTA

-438 SFDKKRGT
+438 SFDKKRAT

-482 NPTVTLKP
+482 SPTVTLKP
-490 SHSTNIILGMEHFQ
+490 SHQTNIILGMEHFQ

-517 GAPVNTHSSTF
+517 GAPVNTSPSTF
-528 FGDPRRSKSDVTVT
+528 FGDPRRSKADVTVT
-542 SFNSLIEHKF
+542 SFNALIEHKF
-552 DSGFT
+552 NSGFT

-579 VNSAGNLNLSAYN
+579 VIAGSLNLAAYN
-592 DSSTRDNFFNQ
+592 DTSTRDNFFNQ
-603 TDFSYSLNTGP
+603 TDFSYNLNTGP
-614 IQHTLAVGVE
+614 INHTIAVGVE
-624 VGRQVTDNI
+624 VGRQVTDNS
-633 RRNGTFSSGST
+633 RLNGYFNNNT
-644 SLAVP
+644 SALALSVP
-649 LSNPITADP
+649 LSSPITSDP
-658 ITFATRT
+658 ITFGIRAV
-665 SDADNHSVTK
+665 DNHSVTR

-704 DFLKRNTSTNLKTD
+704 DFLKRTDNTQLKTD

-734 QISIYTSYS
+734 AISIYTSYS

-757 TVTTAALSPEK
+757 TVTTAALAPEK
-768 FTNVEAGVKWD
+768 FTNLEAGIKWD
-779 ILPNLAFTTAVYQI
+779 ILPALAFTTAVYQI
-793 DRTNVISVDPN
+793 DRTNVISVDPTD
-804 NSALTFL
+804 SRVTFL
-811 TKGQVVKGVE
+811 TKGQVVQGVE
-821 AGISGQITSAWRVMG
+821 AGLSGQITSAWRVMG
-836 GYAFQDGELLST
+836 GYAYQVGELLST
-848 QSTTTARNG
+848 TTAGKNG

-872 RYDFTPMW
+872 RYDFTPVW
-880 GAAFGVI
+880 GMGIGVI

-907 VDAAIFARIDKRLRF
+907 VDAAIFARIDRRLRF

-951 VRASAIFNF
+951 VRASVVYNF

>member
-1 MKQQETITSGIAIY
+1 MKRPEI
-15 FPLVDTIR
+15 
-23 AGELLPKKPHLDS
+23 
-36 GGTRITPDLEGRC
+36 ITPNIASSLPS
-49 VLCVGGLAALYTEYR
+49 
-64 RVVETAGGKLLIYR
+64 
-78 GDQQHESNC
+78 H
-87 LLALLACADALLCP
+87 
-101 IDCVNHAAYFAA
+101 AA
-113 IQYCKHSGKPCALL
+113 IQILGSNSTARLRRILCCSLIFIGLIQTLL
-127 KRSDLPTFRKGV
+127 THAV
-139 EVLAASATTVAKSA
+139 HA
-153 QKHATVQARRNH
+153 ATV
-165 CKARLAIAL
+165 I
-174 HGALICFGVV
+174 VE
-184 TMLLSH
+184 S
-190 SAYATTTI
+190 
-198 AVGNTLQAFSISA
+198 NTQVFSIAANSM
-211 DSLEDA
+211 EDA

-224 TGIKI
+224 AGIKI
-229 SFSNIEVKGLMTQGL
+229 SFSNIEVKGLMTHGL

-257 LVGSN
+257 LAGSN
-262 LEMIPQADG
+262 LEMIRQADG

-277 STPTSGLDSAIPLT
+277 STPTPGLDSVVPLT

-307 AAYSTTA
+307 TAYSTTA

-438 SFDKKRGT
+438 SFDKKRAT

-482 NPTVTLKP
+482 SPTVTLKP
-490 SHSTNIILGMEHFQ
+490 SHQTNIILGMEHFQ

-517 GAPVNTHSSTF
+517 GAPVNTSPSTF
-528 FGDPRRSKSDVTVT
+528 FGDPRRSKADVTVT
-542 SFNSLIEHKF
+542 SFNALIEHKF
-552 DSGFT
+552 NSGFT

-579 VNSAGNLNLSAYN
+579 VIAGSLNLAAYN
-592 DSSTRDNFFNQ
+592 DTSTRDNFFNQ
-603 TDFSYSLNTGP
+603 TDFSYNLNTGP
-614 IQHTLAVGVE
+614 INHTIAVGVE

-633 RRNGTFSSGST
+633 RRNGIFSSTNST
-644 SLAVP
+644 SLSVP
-649 LSNPITADP
+649 LSSPITSDP
-658 ITFATRT
+658 ITFGIRAV
-665 SDADNHSVTK
+665 DNHSVTR

-704 DFLKRNTSTNLKTD
+704 DFLKRTTNSELKTD

-734 QISIYTSYS
+734 EISIYTSYS

-757 TVTTAALSPEK
+757 TVTTAALAPEK
-768 FTNVEAGVKWD
+768 FTNLEAGIKWD
-779 ILPNLAFTTAVYQI
+779 ILPALAFTTAVYQI
-793 DRTNVISVDPN
+793 DRTNVISVDPTD
-804 NSALTFL
+804 SRVTFL
-811 TKGQVVKGVE
+811 TKGQVVQGVE
-821 AGISGQITSAWRVMG
+821 AGLSGQITSAWRVMG
-836 GYAFQDGELLST
+836 GYAYQVGELLST
-848 QSTTTARNG
+848 SNTTTAKNG

-872 RYDFTPMW
+872 RYDFTPVW
-880 GAAFGVI
+880 GMGIGVI

-907 VDAAIFARIDKRLRF
+907 VDAAIFARIDRRLRF

-951 VRASAIFNF
+951 VRASVVYNF

>member
-1 MKQQETITSGIAIY
+1 MKRPEI
-15 FPLVDTIR
+15 
-23 AGELLPKKPHLDS
+23 
-36 GGTRITPDLEGRC
+36 ITPNIASSLPS
-49 VLCVGGLAALYTEYR
+49 
-64 RVVETAGGKLLIYR
+64 
-78 GDQQHESNC
+78 H
-87 LLALLACADALLCP
+87 
-101 IDCVNHAAYFAA
+101 AA
-113 IQYCKHSGKPCALL
+113 IQILGSNSTTRLRRILCCSLIFIGLIQTLL
-127 KRSDLPTFRKGV
+127 THAV
-139 EVLAASATTVAKSA
+139 HA
-153 QKHATVQARRNH
+153 ATV
-165 CKARLAIAL
+165 I
-174 HGALICFGVV
+174 VE
-184 TMLLSH
+184 S
-190 SAYATTTI
+190 
-198 AVGNTLQAFSISA
+198 NTQVFSIAANSM
-211 DSLEDA
+211 EDA

-229 SFSNIEVKGLMTQGL
+229 SFSNIEVKGLMTHGL

-257 LVGSN
+257 LAGNN
-262 LEMIPQADG
+262 LEMIRQADG

-277 STPTSGLDSAIPLT
+277 STPTPGLDSAVPLT

-307 AAYSTTA
+307 TAYSTTA

-438 SFDKKRGT
+438 SFDKKRAT

-482 NPTVTLKP
+482 SPTVTLKP
-490 SHSTNIILGMEHFQ
+490 SHQTNIILGMEHFQ

-517 GAPVNTHSSTF
+517 GAPVNTSPSTF
-528 FGDPRRSKSDVTVT
+528 FGDPRRSKADVTVT
-542 SFNSLIEHKF
+542 SFNALIEHKF
-552 DSGFT
+552 NSGFT

-579 VNSAGNLNLSAYN
+579 VNNAGNLDLSAYN
-592 DSSTRDNFFNQ
+592 DTSTRNNFFNQ
-603 TDFSYSLNTGP
+603 TDFSYNLNTGP
-614 IQHTLAVGVE
+614 INHTIAVGVE

-633 RRNGTFSSGST
+633 RRNGIFSSSGTNLLS
-644 SLAVP
+644 VP
-649 LSNPITADP
+649 LSSPITSDP
-658 ITFATRT
+658 ITFATRAA
-665 SDADNHSVTK
+665 DADNHSVTR

-680 VQDQIV
+680 VQDQMV

-704 DFLKRNTSTNLKTD
+704 DFLKRNTNSELKTD

-734 QISIYTSYS
+734 AISIYTSYS

-757 TVTTAALSPEK
+757 TVTTAALAPEK
-768 FTNVEAGVKWD
+768 FTNLEAGIKWD
-779 ILPNLAFTTAVYQI
+779 ILPALAFTTAVYQI

-811 TKGQVVKGVE
+811 TKGQVVQGVE
-821 AGISGQITSAWRVMG
+821 AGLSGQITSAWRVMG
-836 GYAFQDGELLST
+836 GYAYQVGELLST
-848 QSTTTARNG
+848 SNITTAKNG

-872 RYDFTPMW
+872 RYDFTPVW
-880 GAAFGVI
+880 GMGIGVI

-907 VDAAIFARIDKRLRF
+907 VDAAIFARIDRRLRF
-922 QVNIENLLD
+922 QVNIENLFD

-951 VRASAIFNF
+951 VRASVVYNF

>member
-1 MKQQETITSGIAIY
+1 MKRPEI
-15 FPLVDTIR
+15 
-23 AGELLPKKPHLDS
+23 
-36 GGTRITPDLEGRC
+36 ITPNIASSLPS
-49 VLCVGGLAALYTEYR
+49 
-64 RVVETAGGKLLIYR
+64 
-78 GDQQHESNC
+78 H
-87 LLALLACADALLCP
+87 
-101 IDCVNHAAYFAA
+101 AA
-113 IQYCKHSGKPCALL
+113 IQILGSNSTARLTRILCCSLIFIGLIQTLL
-127 KRSDLPTFRKGV
+127 THAV
-139 EVLAASATTVAKSA
+139 HA
-153 QKHATVQARRNH
+153 ATV
-165 CKARLAIAL
+165 I
-174 HGALICFGVV
+174 VE
-184 TMLLSH
+184 S
-190 SAYATTTI
+190 
-198 AVGNTLQAFSISA
+198 NTQVFSIAANSM
-211 DSLEDA
+211 EDA

-224 TGIKI
+224 AGIKI
-229 SFSNIEVKGLMTQGL
+229 SFSNIEVKGLMTHGL

-257 LVGSN
+257 LAGSN
-262 LEMIPQADG
+262 LEMIRQADG

-277 STPTSGLDSAIPLT
+277 STPTPGLDSVVPLT

-307 AAYSTTA
+307 TAYSTTA

-438 SFDKKRGT
+438 SFDKKRAT

-482 NPTVTLKP
+482 SPTVTLKP
-490 SHSTNIILGMEHFQ
+490 SHQTNIILGMEHFQ

-517 GAPVNTHSSTF
+517 GAPVNTSPSTF
-528 FGDPRRSKSDVTVT
+528 FGDPRRSKADVTVT
-542 SFNSLIEHKF
+542 SFNALIEHKF
-552 DSGFT
+552 NSGFT

-579 VNSAGNLNLSAYN
+579 VIAGSLNLAAYN
-592 DSSTRDNFFNQ
+592 DTSTRDNFFNQ
-603 TDFSYSLNTGP
+603 TDFSYNLNTGP
-614 IQHTLAVGVE
+614 INHTIAVGVE
-624 VGRQVTDNI
+624 VGRQVTDNS
-633 RRNGTFSSGST
+633 RLNGYFNNNT
-644 SLAVP
+644 SALALSVP
-649 LSNPITADP
+649 LSSPITSDP
-658 ITFATRT
+658 ITFGIRAV
-665 SDADNHSVTK
+665 DNHSVTR

-704 DFLKRNTSTNLKTD
+704 DFLKRTDNTQLKTD

-734 QISIYTSYS
+734 AISIYTSYS

-757 TVTTAALSPEK
+757 TVTTAALAPEK
-768 FTNVEAGVKWD
+768 FTNLEAGIKWD
-779 ILPNLAFTTAVYQI
+779 ILPALAFTTAVYQI
-793 DRTNVISVDPN
+793 DRTNVISVDPTD
-804 NSALTFL
+804 SRVTFL
-811 TKGQVVKGVE
+811 TKGQVVQGVE
-821 AGISGQITSAWRVMG
+821 AGLSGQITSAWRVMG
-836 GYAFQDGELLST
+836 GYAYQVGELLST
-848 QSTTTARNG
+848 SNTTTAKNG

-872 RYDFTPMW
+872 RYDFTPVW
-880 GAAFGVI
+880 GMGIGVI

-907 VDAAIFARIDKRLRF
+907 VDAAIFARIDRRLRF
-922 QVNIENLLD
+922 QVNIENLFD

-951 VRASAIFNF
+951 VRASVVYNF

>member
-1 MKQQETITSGIAIY
+1 LCCSLIFIGLIQT
-15 FPLVDTIR
+15 
-23 AGELLPKKPHLDS
+23 LLTHA
-36 GGTRITPDLEGRC
+36 
-49 VLCVGGLAALYTEYR
+49 VHAAT
-64 RVVETAGGKLLIYR
+64 VIV
-78 GDQQHESNC
+78 ESNTQ
-87 LLALLACADALLCP
+87 
-101 IDCVNHAAYFAA
+101 V
-113 IQYCKHSGKPCALL
+113 
-127 KRSDLPTFRKGV
+127 
-139 EVLAASATTVAKSA
+139 
-153 QKHATVQARRNH
+153 
-165 CKARLAIAL
+165 
-174 HGALICFGVV
+174 
-184 TMLLSH
+184 
-190 SAYATTTI
+190 
-198 AVGNTLQAFSISA
+198 FSIAANSM
-211 DSLEDA
+211 EDA

-224 TGIKI
+224 AGIKI
-229 SFSNIEVKGLMTQGL
+229 SFSNIEVKGLMTHGL

-257 LVGSN
+257 LAGSN
-262 LEMIPQADG
+262 LEMIRQADG

-277 STPTSGLDSAIPLT
+277 STPTPGLDSAVPLT

-307 AAYSTTA
+307 TAYSTTA

-438 SFDKKRGT
+438 SFDKKRAT

-482 NPTVTLKP
+482 SPTVTLKP
-490 SHSTNIILGMEHFQ
+490 SHQTNIILGMEHFQ

-517 GAPVNTHSSTF
+517 GAPVNTSPSTF
-528 FGDPRRSKSDVTVT
+528 FGDPRRSKADVTVT
-542 SFNSLIEHKF
+542 SFNALIEHKF
-552 DSGFT
+552 NSGFT

-579 VNSAGNLNLSAYN
+579 VNNAGNLDLSAYN
-592 DSSTRDNFFNQ
+592 DTSTRNNFFNQ
-603 TDFSYSLNTGP
+603 TDFSYNLNTGP
-614 IQHTLAVGVE
+614 INHTIAVGVE

-633 RRNGTFSSGST
+633 RRNGIFSSSGTNLLS
-644 SLAVP
+644 VP
-649 LSNPITADP
+649 LSSPITSDP
-658 ITFATRT
+658 ITFATRAA
-665 SDADNHSVTK
+665 DADNHSVTR

-680 VQDQIV
+680 VQDQMV

-704 DFLKRNTSTNLKTD
+704 DFLKRNTNSELKTD

-734 QISIYTSYS
+734 AISIYTSYS

-757 TVTTAALSPEK
+757 TVTTAALAPEK
-768 FTNVEAGVKWD
+768 FTNLEAGIKWD
-779 ILPNLAFTTAVYQI
+779 ILPALAFTTAVYQI

-811 TKGQVVKGVE
+811 TKGQVVQGVE
-821 AGISGQITSAWRVMG
+821 AGLSGQITSAWRVMG
-836 GYAFQDGELLST
+836 GYAYQVGELLST
-848 QSTTTARNG
+848 SNITTAKNG

-872 RYDFTPMW
+872 RYDFTPVW
-880 GAAFGVI
+880 GMGIGVI

-907 VDAAIFARIDKRLRF
+907 VDAAIFARIDRRLRF
-922 QVNIENLLD
+922 QVNIENLFD

-951 VRASAIFNF
+951 VRASVVYNF

>member
-1 MKQQETITSGIAIY
+1 MKRPEI
-15 FPLVDTIR
+15 
-23 AGELLPKKPHLDS
+23 
-36 GGTRITPDLEGRC
+36 ITPNIASSLPS
-49 VLCVGGLAALYTEYR
+49 
-64 RVVETAGGKLLIYR
+64 
-78 GDQQHESNC
+78 H
-87 LLALLACADALLCP
+87 
-101 IDCVNHAAYFAA
+101 AA
-113 IQYCKHSGKPCALL
+113 IQILGSNSTARLRRILCCSLIFIGLIQTLL
-127 KRSDLPTFRKGV
+127 THAV
-139 EVLAASATTVAKSA
+139 HA
-153 QKHATVQARRNH
+153 ATV
-165 CKARLAIAL
+165 I
-174 HGALICFGVV
+174 VE
-184 TMLLSH
+184 S
-190 SAYATTTI
+190 
-198 AVGNTLQAFSISA
+198 NTQVFSIAANSM
-211 DSLEDA
+211 EDA

-229 SFSNIEVKGLMTQGL
+229 SFSNIEVKGLMTHGL

-257 LVGSN
+257 LAGSN
-262 LEMIPQADG
+262 LEMIRQADG

-277 STPTSGLDSAIPLT
+277 STPTPGLDSVVPLT

-307 AAYSTTA
+307 TAYSTTA

-438 SFDKKRGT
+438 SFDKKRAT

-482 NPTVTLKP
+482 SPTVTLKP
-490 SHSTNIILGMEHFQ
+490 SHQTNIILGMEHFQ

-517 GAPVNTHSSTF
+517 GAPVNTSPSTF
-528 FGDPRRSKSDVTVT
+528 FGDPRRSKADVTVT
-542 SFNSLIEHKF
+542 SFNALIEHKF
-552 DSGFT
+552 NSGFT

-579 VNSAGNLNLSAYN
+579 VIAGSLNLAAYN
-592 DSSTRDNFFNQ
+592 DTSTRDNFFNQ
-603 TDFSYSLNTGP
+603 TDFSYNLNTGP
-614 IQHTLAVGVE
+614 INHTIAVGVE
-624 VGRQVTDNI
+624 VGRQVTDNS
-633 RRNGTFSSGST
+633 RLNGYFNNNT
-644 SLAVP
+644 SALALSVP
-649 LSNPITADP
+649 LSSPITSDP
-658 ITFATRT
+658 ITFGIRAV
-665 SDADNHSVTK
+665 DNHSVTR

-704 DFLKRNTSTNLKTD
+704 DFLKRTDNTQLKTD

-734 QISIYTSYS
+734 AISIYTSYS

-757 TVTTAALSPEK
+757 TVTTAALAPEK
-768 FTNVEAGVKWD
+768 FTNLEAGIKWD
-779 ILPNLAFTTAVYQI
+779 ILPALAFTTAVYQI

-804 NSALTFL
+804 NSAATFL
-811 TKGQVVKGVE
+811 TKGQVVQGVE
-821 AGISGQITSAWRVMG
+821 AGLSGQITSAWRVMG
-836 GYAFQDGELLST
+836 GYAYQVGELLST
-848 QSTTTARNG
+848 SNTTTARNG

-872 RYDFTPMW
+872 RYDFTPVW
-880 GAAFGVI
+880 GMGIGVI

-907 VDAAIFARIDKRLRF
+907 VDAAIFARIDRRLRF

-951 VRASAIFNF
+951 VRASVVYNF

>member
-1 MKQQETITSGIAIY
+1 MKRPEI
-15 FPLVDTIR
+15 
-23 AGELLPKKPHLDS
+23 
-36 GGTRITPDLEGRC
+36 ITPNIASSLPS
-49 VLCVGGLAALYTEYR
+49 
-64 RVVETAGGKLLIYR
+64 
-78 GDQQHESNC
+78 H
-87 LLALLACADALLCP
+87 
-101 IDCVNHAAYFAA
+101 AA
-113 IQYCKHSGKPCALL
+113 IQILGSNSTARLRRILCCSLIFIGLIQTLL
-127 KRSDLPTFRKGV
+127 THAV
-139 EVLAASATTVAKSA
+139 HA
-153 QKHATVQARRNH
+153 ATV
-165 CKARLAIAL
+165 I
-174 HGALICFGVV
+174 VE
-184 TMLLSH
+184 S
-190 SAYATTTI
+190 
-198 AVGNTLQAFSISA
+198 NTQVFSIAANSM
-211 DSLEDA
+211 EDA

-224 TGIKI
+224 AGIKI
-229 SFSNIEVKGLMTQGL
+229 SFSNIEVKGLMTHGL

-257 LVGSN
+257 LAGSN
-262 LEMIPQADG
+262 LEMIRQADG

-277 STPTSGLDSAIPLT
+277 STPTPGLDSVVPLT

-307 AAYSTTA
+307 TAYSTTA

-438 SFDKKRGT
+438 SFDKKRAT

-482 NPTVTLKP
+482 SPTVTLKP
-490 SHSTNIILGMEHFQ
+490 SHQTNIILGMEHFQ

-517 GAPVNTHSSTF
+517 GAPVNTSPSTF
-528 FGDPRRSKSDVTVT
+528 FGDPRRSKADVTVT
-542 SFNSLIEHKF
+542 SFNALIEHKF
-552 DSGFT
+552 NSGFT

-579 VNSAGNLNLSAYN
+579 VNNAGNLNLAAYN
-592 DSSTRDNFFNQ
+592 DTSTRDNFFNQ
-603 TDFSYSLNTGP
+603 TDFSYNLNTGP
-614 IQHTLAVGVE
+614 INHTIAVGVE
-624 VGRQVTDNI
+624 VGRQVTDNS
-633 RRNGTFSSGST
+633 RLNGYFNNNT
-644 SLAVP
+644 SALALSVP
-649 LSNPITADP
+649 LSSPITSDP
-658 ITFATRT
+658 ITFGIRAV
-665 SDADNHSVTK
+665 DNHSVTR

-704 DFLKRNTSTNLKTD
+704 DLLKRTDNTQYKTD

-734 QISIYTSYS
+734 AISIYTSYS

-757 TVTTAALSPEK
+757 TVTTAALAPEK
-768 FTNVEAGVKWD
+768 FTNLEAGIKWD
-779 ILPNLAFTTAVYQI
+779 ILPALAFTTAVYQI
-793 DRTNVISVDPN
+793 DRTNVISVDPTD
-804 NSALTFL
+804 SRVTFL
-811 TKGQVVKGVE
+811 TKGQVVQGVE
-821 AGISGQITSAWRVMG
+821 AGLSGQITSAWRVMG
-836 GYAFQDGELLST
+836 GYAYQVGELLST
-848 QSTTTARNG
+848 SNTTTAKNG

-872 RYDFTPMW
+872 RYDFTPVW
-880 GAAFGVI
+880 GMGIGVI

-907 VDAAIFARIDKRLRF
+907 VDAAIFARIDRRLRF

-951 VRASAIFNF
+951 VRASVVYNF

>member
-1 MKQQETITSGIAIY
+1 M
-15 FPLVDTIR
+15 
-23 AGELLPKKPHLDS
+23 
-36 GGTRITPDLEGRC
+36 
-49 VLCVGGLAALYTEYR
+49 
-64 RVVETAGGKLLIYR
+64 
-78 GDQQHESNC
+78 
-87 LLALLACADALLCP
+87 
-101 IDCVNHAAYFAA
+101 
-113 IQYCKHSGKPCALL
+113 
-127 KRSDLPTFRKGV
+127 
-139 EVLAASATTVAKSA
+139 
-153 QKHATVQARRNH
+153 
-165 CKARLAIAL
+165 
-174 HGALICFGVV
+174 
-184 TMLLSH
+184 
-190 SAYATTTI
+190 
-198 AVGNTLQAFSISA
+198 
-211 DSLEDA
+211 EDA

-224 TGIKI
+224 AGIKI
-229 SFSNIEVKGLMTQGL
+229 SFSNIEVKGLMTHGL

-257 LVGSN
+257 LAGSN
-262 LEMIPQADG
+262 LEMIRQADG

-277 STPTSGLDSAIPLT
+277 STPTSGLDSVVPLT

-307 AAYSTTA
+307 TAYSTTA

-429 IREFSFEGG
+429 VREFSFEGG
-438 SFDKKRGT
+438 SFDKKRAT

-482 NPTVTLKP
+482 SPTVTLKP
-490 SHSTNIILGMEHFQ
+490 SHQTNIILGMEHFQ

-517 GAPVNTHSSTF
+517 GAPVNTSPSTF
-528 FGDPRRSKSDVTVT
+528 FGDPRRSKADVTVT
-542 SFNSLIEHKF
+542 SFNALIEHKF
-552 DSGFT
+552 NSGFT

-579 VNSAGNLNLSAYN
+579 VIAGSLDLSAYN
-592 DSSTRDNFFNQ
+592 DTSTRNNFFNQ
-603 TDFSYSLNTGP
+603 TDFSYNLNTGP
-614 IQHTLAVGVE
+614 INHTIAVGVE

-633 RRNGTFSSGST
+633 RRNGIFSSSGTNLLS
-644 SLAVP
+644 VP
-649 LSNPITADP
+649 LSSPITSDP
-658 ITFATRT
+658 ITFATRAA
-665 SDADNHSVTK
+665 DADNHSVTR

-680 VQDQIV
+680 VQDQMV

-704 DFLKRNTSTNLKTD
+704 DFLKRNTNSELKTD

-734 QISIYTSYS
+734 AISIYTSYS

-757 TVTTAALSPEK
+757 TVTTAALAPEK
-768 FTNVEAGVKWD
+768 FTNLEAGIKWD
-779 ILPNLAFTTAVYQI
+779 ILPALAFTTAVYQI

-804 NSALTFL
+804 NSAATFL
-811 TKGQVVKGVE
+811 TKGQVVQGVE
-821 AGISGQITSAWRVMG
+821 AGLSGQITSAWRVMG
-836 GYAFQDGELLST
+836 GYAYQVGELLST
-848 QSTTTARNG
+848 SNTTTARNG

-872 RYDFTPMW
+872 RYDFTPVW
-880 GAAFGVI
+880 GMGIGVI

-907 VDAAIFARIDKRLRF
+907 VDAAIFARIDRRLRF

-951 VRASAIFNF
+951 VRASVVYNF

>member
-1 MKQQETITSGIAIY
+1 MKRPEI
-15 FPLVDTIR
+15 
-23 AGELLPKKPHLDS
+23 
-36 GGTRITPDLEGRC
+36 ITPNIASSLPS
-49 VLCVGGLAALYTEYR
+49 
-64 RVVETAGGKLLIYR
+64 
-78 GDQQHESNC
+78 H
-87 LLALLACADALLCP
+87 
-101 IDCVNHAAYFAA
+101 AA
-113 IQYCKHSGKPCALL
+113 IQILGSNSTARLRRILCCSLIFIGLIQTLL
-127 KRSDLPTFRKGV
+127 THAV
-139 EVLAASATTVAKSA
+139 HA
-153 QKHATVQARRNH
+153 ATV
-165 CKARLAIAL
+165 I
-174 HGALICFGVV
+174 VE
-184 TMLLSH
+184 S
-190 SAYATTTI
+190 
-198 AVGNTLQAFSISA
+198 NTQVFSIAANSM
-211 DSLEDA
+211 EDA

-224 TGIKI
+224 AGIKI
-229 SFSNIEVKGLMTQGL
+229 SFSNIEVKGLMTHGL

-257 LVGSN
+257 LAGSN
-262 LEMIPQADG
+262 LEMIRQADG

-277 STPTSGLDSAIPLT
+277 STPTPGLDSVVPLT

-307 AAYSTTA
+307 TAYSTTA

-438 SFDKKRGT
+438 SFDKKRAT

-482 NPTVTLKP
+482 SPTVTLKP
-490 SHSTNIILGMEHFQ
+490 SHQTNIILGMEHFQ

-517 GAPVNTHSSTF
+517 GAPVNTSPSTF
-528 FGDPRRSKSDVTVT
+528 FGDPRRSKADVTVT
-542 SFNSLIEHKF
+542 SFNALIEHKF
-552 DSGFT
+552 NSGFT

-579 VNSAGNLNLSAYN
+579 VIAGSLNLAAYN
-592 DSSTRDNFFNQ
+592 DTSTRDNFFNQ
-603 TDFSYSLNTGP
+603 TDFSYNLNTGP
-614 IQHTLAVGVE
+614 INHTIAVGVE
-624 VGRQVTDNI
+624 VGRQVTDNS
-633 RRNGTFSSGST
+633 RLNGYFNNNT
-644 SLAVP
+644 SALALSVP
-649 LSNPITADP
+649 LSSPITSDP
-658 ITFATRT
+658 ITFGIRAV
-665 SDADNHSVTK
+665 DNHSVTR

-704 DFLKRNTSTNLKTD
+704 DFLKRTDNTQLKTD

-734 QISIYTSYS
+734 AISIYTSYS

-757 TVTTAALSPEK
+757 TVTTAALAPEK
-768 FTNVEAGVKWD
+768 FTNLEAGIKWD
-779 ILPNLAFTTAVYQI
+779 ILPALAFTTAVYQI
-793 DRTNVISVDPN
+793 DRTNVISVDPTD
-804 NSALTFL
+804 SRVTFL
-811 TKGQVVKGVE
+811 TKGQVVQGVE
-821 AGISGQITSAWRVMG
+821 AGLSGQITSAWRVMG
-836 GYAFQDGELLST
+836 GYAYQVGELLST
-848 QSTTTARNG
+848 SNTTTAKNG

-872 RYDFTPMW
+872 RYDFTPVW
-880 GAAFGVI
+880 GMGIGVI

-907 VDAAIFARIDKRLRF
+907 VDAAIFARIDRRLRF

-951 VRASAIFNF
+951 VRASVVYNF

>member
-1 MKQQETITSGIAIY
+1 MKRPEI
-15 FPLVDTIR
+15 
-23 AGELLPKKPHLDS
+23 
-36 GGTRITPDLEGRC
+36 ITPNIASSLPS
-49 VLCVGGLAALYTEYR
+49 
-64 RVVETAGGKLLIYR
+64 
-78 GDQQHESNC
+78 H
-87 LLALLACADALLCP
+87 
-101 IDCVNHAAYFAA
+101 AA
-113 IQYCKHSGKPCALL
+113 IQILGSNSTARLTRILCCSLIFIGLIQTLL
-127 KRSDLPTFRKGV
+127 THAV
-139 EVLAASATTVAKSA
+139 HA
-153 QKHATVQARRNH
+153 ATV
-165 CKARLAIAL
+165 I
-174 HGALICFGVV
+174 VE
-184 TMLLSH
+184 S
-190 SAYATTTI
+190 
-198 AVGNTLQAFSISA
+198 NTQVFSIAANSM
-211 DSLEDA
+211 EDA

-224 TGIKI
+224 AGIKI
-229 SFSNIEVKGLMTQGL
+229 SFSNIEVKGLMTHGL

-257 LVGSN
+257 LAGSN
-262 LEMIPQADG
+262 LEMIRQADG

-277 STPTSGLDSAIPLT
+277 STPTPGLDSVVPLT

-307 AAYSTTA
+307 TAYSTTA

-438 SFDKKRGT
+438 SFDKKRAT

-482 NPTVTLKP
+482 SPTVTLKP
-490 SHSTNIILGMEHFQ
+490 SHQTNIILGMEHFQ

-517 GAPVNTHSSTF
+517 GAPVNTSPSTF
-528 FGDPRRSKSDVTVT
+528 FGDPRRSKADVTVT

-552 DSGFT
+552 NSGLT

-579 VNSAGNLNLSAYN
+579 VNNAGNLNLAAYN
-592 DSSTRDNFFNQ
+592 DTSTRDNFFNQ
-603 TDFSYSLNTGP
+603 TDFSYNLNTGP
-614 IQHTLAVGVE
+614 INHTIAVGVE

-633 RRNGTFSSGST
+633 RRNGIFSSTGST
-644 SLAVP
+644 SLSVP
-649 LSNPITADP
+649 LSSPITSDP

-665 SDADNHSVTK
+665 MDADNHSVTR

-680 VQDQIV
+680 VQDQMV

-704 DFLKRNTSTNLKTD
+704 DFLKRTDNTQLKTD

-734 QISIYTSYS
+734 AISIYTSYS

-757 TVTTAALSPEK
+757 TVTTAALAPEK
-768 FTNVEAGVKWD
+768 FTNLEAGIKWD
-779 ILPNLAFTTAVYQI
+779 ILPALAFTTAVYQI
-793 DRTNVISVDPN
+793 DRTNVISVDPTD
-804 NSALTFL
+804 SRVTFL
-811 TKGQVVKGVE
+811 TKGQVVQGVE
-821 AGISGQITSAWRVMG
+821 AGLSGQITSAWRVMG
-836 GYAFQDGELLST
+836 GYAYQVGELLST
-848 QSTTTARNG
+848 TTAGKNG

-872 RYDFTPMW
+872 RYDFTPVW
-880 GAAFGVI
+880 GMGIGVI

-907 VDAAIFARIDKRLRF
+907 VDAAIFARIDRRLRF

-951 VRASAIFNF
+951 VRASVVYNF

>member
-1 MKQQETITSGIAIY
+1 MKRPEI
-15 FPLVDTIR
+15 
-23 AGELLPKKPHLDS
+23 
-36 GGTRITPDLEGRC
+36 ITPNIASSLPS
-49 VLCVGGLAALYTEYR
+49 
-64 RVVETAGGKLLIYR
+64 
-78 GDQQHESNC
+78 H
-87 LLALLACADALLCP
+87 
-101 IDCVNHAAYFAA
+101 AA
-113 IQYCKHSGKPCALL
+113 IQILGSNSTARLRRILCCSLIFIGLIQTLL
-127 KRSDLPTFRKGV
+127 THAV
-139 EVLAASATTVAKSA
+139 HA
-153 QKHATVQARRNH
+153 ATV
-165 CKARLAIAL
+165 I
-174 HGALICFGVV
+174 VE
-184 TMLLSH
+184 S
-190 SAYATTTI
+190 
-198 AVGNTLQAFSISA
+198 NTQVFSIAANSM
-211 DSLEDA
+211 EDA

-224 TGIKI
+224 AGIKI
-229 SFSNIEVKGLMTQGL
+229 SFSNIEVKGLMTHGL

-257 LVGSN
+257 LAGSN
-262 LEMIPQADG
+262 LEMIRQADG

-277 STPTSGLDSAIPLT
+277 STPTPGLDSVVPLT

-307 AAYSTTA
+307 TAYSTTA

-438 SFDKKRGT
+438 SFDKKRAT

-482 NPTVTLKP
+482 SPTVTLKP
-490 SHSTNIILGMEHFQ
+490 SHQTNIILGMEHFQ

-517 GAPVNTHSSTF
+517 GAPVNTSPSTF
-528 FGDPRRSKSDVTVT
+528 FGDPRRSKADVTVT
-542 SFNSLIEHKF
+542 SFNALIEHKF
-552 DSGFT
+552 NSGFT

-579 VNSAGNLNLSAYN
+579 VIAGSLNLAAYN
-592 DSSTRDNFFNQ
+592 DTSTRDNFFNQ
-603 TDFSYSLNTGP
+603 TDFSYNLNTGP
-614 IQHTLAVGVE
+614 INHTIAVGVE
-624 VGRQVTDNI
+624 VGRQVTDNS
-633 RRNGTFSSGST
+633 RLNGYFNNNT
-644 SLAVP
+644 SALALSVP
-649 LSNPITADP
+649 LSSPITSDP
-658 ITFATRT
+658 ITFGIRAV
-665 SDADNHSVTK
+665 DNHSVTR

-704 DFLKRNTSTNLKTD
+704 DFLKRTDNTQLKTD

-734 QISIYTSYS
+734 AISIYTSYS

-757 TVTTAALSPEK
+757 TVTTAALAPEK
-768 FTNVEAGVKWD
+768 FTNLEAGIKWD
-779 ILPNLAFTTAVYQI
+779 ILPALAFTTAVYQI
-793 DRTNVISVDPN
+793 DRTNVISVDPTD
-804 NSALTFL
+804 SRVTFL
-811 TKGQVVKGVE
+811 TKGQVVQGVE
-821 AGISGQITSAWRVMG
+821 AGLSGQITSAWRVMG
-836 GYAFQDGELLST
+836 GYAYQVGELLST
-848 QSTTTARNG
+848 SNITTAKNG

-872 RYDFTPMW
+872 RYDFTPVW
-880 GAAFGVI
+880 GMGIGVI

-907 VDAAIFARIDKRLRF
+907 VDAAIFARIDRRLRF

-951 VRASAIFNF
+951 VRASVVYNF

>member
-1 MKQQETITSGIAIY
+1 MKRPEI
-15 FPLVDTIR
+15 
-23 AGELLPKKPHLDS
+23 
-36 GGTRITPDLEGRC
+36 ITPNIASSLPS
-49 VLCVGGLAALYTEYR
+49 
-64 RVVETAGGKLLIYR
+64 
-78 GDQQHESNC
+78 H
-87 LLALLACADALLCP
+87 
-101 IDCVNHAAYFAA
+101 AA
-113 IQYCKHSGKPCALL
+113 IQILGSNSTARLRRILCCSLIFIGLIQTLL
-127 KRSDLPTFRKGV
+127 THAV
-139 EVLAASATTVAKSA
+139 HA
-153 QKHATVQARRNH
+153 ATV
-165 CKARLAIAL
+165 I
-174 HGALICFGVV
+174 VE
-184 TMLLSH
+184 S
-190 SAYATTTI
+190 
-198 AVGNTLQAFSISA
+198 NTQVFSIAANSM
-211 DSLEDA
+211 EDA

-229 SFSNIEVKGLMTQGL
+229 SFSNIEVKGLMTHGL

-257 LVGSN
+257 LAGSN
-262 LEMIPQADG
+262 LEMIRQADG

-277 STPTSGLDSAIPLT
+277 STPTSGLDSVVPLT

-307 AAYSTTA
+307 TAYSTTA

-438 SFDKKRGT
+438 SFDKKRAT

-482 NPTVTLKP
+482 SPTVTLKP
-490 SHSTNIILGMEHFQ
+490 SHQTNIILGMEHFQ

-517 GAPVNTHSSTF
+517 GAPVNTSPSTF
-528 FGDPRRSKSDVTVT
+528 FGDPRRSKADVTVT
-542 SFNSLIEHKF
+542 SFNALIEHKF
-552 DSGFT
+552 NSGFT

-579 VNSAGNLNLSAYN
+579 VIAGSLNLAAYN
-592 DSSTRDNFFNQ
+592 DTSTRDNFFNQ
-603 TDFSYSLNTGP
+603 TDFSYNLNTGP
-614 IQHTLAVGVE
+614 INHTIAVGVE
-624 VGRQVTDNI
+624 VGRQVTDNS
-633 RRNGTFSSGST
+633 RLNGYFNNNT
-644 SLAVP
+644 SALALSVP
-649 LSNPITADP
+649 LSSPITSDP
-658 ITFATRT
+658 ITFGIRAV
-665 SDADNHSVTK
+665 DNHSVTR

-704 DFLKRNTSTNLKTD
+704 DFLKRTDNTQLKTD

-734 QISIYTSYS
+734 AISIYTSYS

-757 TVTTAALSPEK
+757 TVTTAALAPEK
-768 FTNVEAGVKWD
+768 FTNLEAGIKWD
-779 ILPNLAFTTAVYQI
+779 ILPALAFTTAVYQI
-793 DRTNVISVDPN
+793 DRTNVISVDPTD
-804 NSALTFL
+804 SRVTFL
-811 TKGQVVKGVE
+811 TKGQVVQGVE
-821 AGISGQITSAWRVMG
+821 AGLSGQITSAWRVMG
-836 GYAFQDGELLST
+836 GYAYQVGELLST
-848 QSTTTARNG
+848 SNTTTAKNG

-872 RYDFTPMW
+872 RYDFTPVW
-880 GAAFGVI
+880 GMGIGVI

-907 VDAAIFARIDKRLRF
+907 VDAAIFARIDRRLRF

-951 VRASAIFNF
+951 VRASVVYNF

>member
-1 MKQQETITSGIAIY
+1 MKRPEI
-15 FPLVDTIR
+15 
-23 AGELLPKKPHLDS
+23 
-36 GGTRITPDLEGRC
+36 ITPNIASSLPS
-49 VLCVGGLAALYTEYR
+49 
-64 RVVETAGGKLLIYR
+64 
-78 GDQQHESNC
+78 H
-87 LLALLACADALLCP
+87 
-101 IDCVNHAAYFAA
+101 AA
-113 IQYCKHSGKPCALL
+113 IQILGSNSTARLTRILCCSLIFIGLIQTLL
-127 KRSDLPTFRKGV
+127 THAV
-139 EVLAASATTVAKSA
+139 HA
-153 QKHATVQARRNH
+153 ATV
-165 CKARLAIAL
+165 I
-174 HGALICFGVV
+174 VE
-184 TMLLSH
+184 S
-190 SAYATTTI
+190 
-198 AVGNTLQAFSISA
+198 NTQVFSIAANSM
-211 DSLEDA
+211 EDA

-224 TGIKI
+224 AGIKI
-229 SFSNIEVKGLMTQGL
+229 SFSNIEVKGLMTHGL

-257 LVGSN
+257 LAGSN
-262 LEMIPQADG
+262 LEMIRQADG

-277 STPTSGLDSAIPLT
+277 STPTPGLDSVVPLT

-307 AAYSTTA
+307 TAYSTTA

-438 SFDKKRGT
+438 SFDKKRAT

-482 NPTVTLKP
+482 SPTVTLKP
-490 SHSTNIILGMEHFQ
+490 SHQTNIILGMEHFQ

-517 GAPVNTHSSTF
+517 GAPVNTSPSTF
-528 FGDPRRSKSDVTVT
+528 FGDPRRSKADVTVT
-542 SFNSLIEHKF
+542 SFNALIEHKF
-552 DSGFT
+552 NSGFT

-579 VNSAGNLNLSAYN
+579 VIAGSLNLAAYN
-592 DSSTRDNFFNQ
+592 DTSTRDNFFNQ
-603 TDFSYSLNTGP
+603 TDFSYNLNTGP
-614 IQHTLAVGVE
+614 INHTIAVGVE
-624 VGRQVTDNI
+624 VGRQVTDNS
-633 RRNGTFSSGST
+633 RLNGYFNNNT
-644 SLAVP
+644 SALALSVP
-649 LSNPITADP
+649 LSSPITSDP
-658 ITFATRT
+658 ITFGIRAV
-665 SDADNHSVTK
+665 DNHSVTR

-704 DFLKRNTSTNLKTD
+704 DFLKRTDNTQLKTD

-734 QISIYTSYS
+734 AISIYTSYS

-757 TVTTAALSPEK
+757 TVTTAALAPEK
-768 FTNVEAGVKWD
+768 FTNLEAGIKWD
-779 ILPNLAFTTAVYQI
+779 ILPALAFTTAVYQI
-793 DRTNVISVDPN
+793 DRTNVISVDPTD
-804 NSALTFL
+804 SRVTFL
-811 TKGQVVKGVE
+811 TKGQVVQGVE
-821 AGISGQITSAWRVMG
+821 AGLSGQITSAWRVMG
-836 GYAFQDGELLST
+836 GYAYQVGELLST
-848 QSTTTARNG
+848 SNTTTAKNG

-872 RYDFTPMW
+872 RYDFTPVW
-880 GAAFGVI
+880 GMGIGVI

-907 VDAAIFARIDKRLRF
+907 VDAAIFARIDRRLRF

-951 VRASAIFNF
+951 VRASVVYNF

>member
-1 MKQQETITSGIAIY
+1 MKRPEI
-15 FPLVDTIR
+15 
-23 AGELLPKKPHLDS
+23 
-36 GGTRITPDLEGRC
+36 ITPNIASSLPS
-49 VLCVGGLAALYTEYR
+49 
-64 RVVETAGGKLLIYR
+64 
-78 GDQQHESNC
+78 H
-87 LLALLACADALLCP
+87 
-101 IDCVNHAAYFAA
+101 AA
-113 IQYCKHSGKPCALL
+113 IQILGSNSTARLRRILCCSLIFIGLIQTLL
-127 KRSDLPTFRKGV
+127 THAV
-139 EVLAASATTVAKSA
+139 HA
-153 QKHATVQARRNH
+153 ATVIVEN
-165 CKARLAIAL
+165 
-174 HGALICFGVV
+174 
-184 TMLLSH
+184 
-190 SAYATTTI
+190 
-198 AVGNTLQAFSISA
+198 NTQVFSIAANSM
-211 DSLEDA
+211 EDA

-438 SFDKKRGT
+438 SFDKKRAT

-482 NPTVTLKP
+482 SPTVTLKP
-490 SHSTNIILGMEHFQ
+490 SHQTNIILGMEHFQ

-517 GAPVNTHSSTF
+517 GAPVNTSPSTF
-528 FGDPRRSKSDVTVT
+528 FGDPRRSKADVTVT

-552 DSGFT
+552 NSGLT

-579 VNSAGNLNLSAYN
+579 VIAGSLNLAAYN
-592 DSSTRDNFFNQ
+592 DTSTRDNFFNQ
-603 TDFSYSLNTGP
+603 TDFSYNLNTGP
-614 IQHTLAVGVE
+614 INHTIAVGVE
-624 VGRQVTDNI
+624 VGRQVTDNS
-633 RRNGTFSSGST
+633 RLNGYFNNNT
-644 SLAVP
+644 SALALSVP
-649 LSNPITADP
+649 LSSPITSDP
-658 ITFATRT
+658 ITFGIRAV
-665 SDADNHSVTK
+665 DNHSVTR

-704 DFLKRNTSTNLKTD
+704 DFLKRTDNTQLKTD

-734 QISIYTSYS
+734 AISIYTSYS

-757 TVTTAALSPEK
+757 TVTTAALAPEK
-768 FTNVEAGVKWD
+768 FTNLEAGIKWD
-779 ILPNLAFTTAVYQI
+779 ILPALAFTTAVYQI
-793 DRTNVISVDPN
+793 DRTNVISVDPTD
-804 NSALTFL
+804 SRVTFL
-811 TKGQVVKGVE
+811 TKGQVVQGVE
-821 AGISGQITSAWRVMG
+821 AGLSGQITSAWRVMG
-836 GYAFQDGELLST
+836 GYAYQVGELLST
-848 QSTTTARNG
+848 SNTTTAKNG

-872 RYDFTPMW
+872 RYDFTPVW
-880 GAAFGVI
+880 GMGIGVI

-907 VDAAIFARIDKRLRF
+907 VDAAIFARIDRRLRF

-951 VRASAIFNF
+951 VRASVVYNF

>member
-1 MKQQETITSGIAIY
+1 MKRPEIITLNIASS
-15 FPLVDTIR
+15 
-23 AGELLPKKPHLDS
+23 LPSH
-36 GGTRITPDLEGRC
+36 
-49 VLCVGGLAALYTEYR
+49 
-64 RVVETAGGKLLIYR
+64 
-78 GDQQHESNC
+78 
-87 LLALLACADALLCP
+87 
-101 IDCVNHAAYFAA
+101 AA
-113 IQYCKHSGKPCALL
+113 IQILGSNSTARLTRILC
-127 KRSDLPTFRKGV
+127 RSLIFIGLIQILITPAV
-139 EVLAASATTVAKSA
+139 HA
-153 QKHATVQARRNH
+153 ATVIVA
-165 CKARLAIAL
+165 
-174 HGALICFGVV
+174 
-184 TMLLSH
+184 S
-190 SAYATTTI
+190 
-198 AVGNTLQAFSISA
+198 NTLQAFSISA
-211 DSLEDA
+211 NSMEDA

-224 TGIKI
+224 AGIKI
-229 SFSNIEVKGLMTQGL
+229 SFSNIEVKGLMTHGL

-257 LVGSN
+257 LAGSN
-262 LEMIPQADG
+262 LEMIRQADG

-277 STPTSGLDSAIPLT
+277 SAPTSGLDSVVPLT

-307 AAYSTTA
+307 TAYSTTA

-429 IREFSFEGG
+429 VREFSFEGG
-438 SFDKKRGT
+438 SFDKKRAT

-490 SHSTNIILGMEHFQ
+490 SHQTNIILGMEHFQ

-517 GAPVNTHSSTF
+517 GAPVNTSPSTF
-528 FGDPRRSKSDVTVT
+528 FGDPRRSKADVTVT
-542 SFNSLIEHKF
+542 SFNSLVEHKF
-552 DSGFT
+552 NSGLT

-566 YDKFYQNVFANSA
+566 YDKFYQNVFANS
-579 VNSAGNLNLSAYN
+579 VVDPGRLDLTLSAYN
-592 DSSTRDNFFNQ
+592 DTSTRNNFFNQ
-603 TDFSYSLNTGP
+603 TDFSYNLNTGT
-614 IQHTLAVGVE
+614 INHTIAVGVE

-633 RRNGTFSSGST
+633 RRNGYFNNNP
-644 SLAVP
+644 LALTLSVP
-649 LSNPITADP
+649 LSSPITSDP
-658 ITFATRT
+658 ITFATRAA
-665 SDADNHSVTK
+665 DADNHSVTR

-680 VQDQIV
+680 VQDQMV

-704 DFLKRNTSTNLKTD
+704 DFFKRNTNSELKTD

-729 YKPIE
+729 YKPIDA
-734 QISIYTSYS
+734 ISIYTSYS

-757 TVTTAALSPEK
+757 TVTTAALAPEK
-768 FTNVEAGVKWD
+768 FTNLEVGIKWD
-779 ILPNLAFTTAVYQI
+779 ILPALAFTTAVYQI

-804 NSALTFL
+804 NSAATFL
-811 TKGQVVKGVE
+811 TKGQVVQGVE
-821 AGISGQITSAWRVMG
+821 AGLSGQITSAWRVMG
-836 GYAFQDGELLST
+836 GYAYQVGELLST
-848 QSTTTARNG
+848 SSTTTARNG

-872 RYDFTPMW
+872 RYDFTPVW
-880 GAAFGVI
+880 GMGIGVI

-907 VDAAIFARIDKRLRF
+907 VDAAIFARIDRRLRF

-951 VRASAIFNF
+951 VRASVVYNF

>member
-1 MKQQETITSGIAIY
+1 MKRPEI
-15 FPLVDTIR
+15 
-23 AGELLPKKPHLDS
+23 
-36 GGTRITPDLEGRC
+36 ITPNIASSLPS
-49 VLCVGGLAALYTEYR
+49 
-64 RVVETAGGKLLIYR
+64 
-78 GDQQHESNC
+78 H
-87 LLALLACADALLCP
+87 
-101 IDCVNHAAYFAA
+101 AA
-113 IQYCKHSGKPCALL
+113 IQILGSNSTARLTRILCCSLIFIGLIQTLL
-127 KRSDLPTFRKGV
+127 THAV
-139 EVLAASATTVAKSA
+139 HA
-153 QKHATVQARRNH
+153 ATVIVEN
-165 CKARLAIAL
+165 
-174 HGALICFGVV
+174 
-184 TMLLSH
+184 
-190 SAYATTTI
+190 
-198 AVGNTLQAFSISA
+198 NTQVFSIAANSM
-211 DSLEDA
+211 EDA

-224 TGIKI
+224 AGIKI
-229 SFSNIEVKGLMTQGL
+229 SFSNIEVKGLMTHGL

-257 LVGSN
+257 LAGSN
-262 LEMIPQADG
+262 LEMIRQADG

-277 STPTSGLDSAIPLT
+277 STPTPGLDSVVPLT

-307 AAYSTTA
+307 TAYSTTA

-438 SFDKKRGT
+438 SFDKKRAT

-482 NPTVTLKP
+482 SPTVTLKP
-490 SHSTNIILGMEHFQ
+490 SHQTNIILGMEHFQ

-517 GAPVNTHSSTF
+517 GAPVNTSPSTF
-528 FGDPRRSKSDVTVT
+528 FGDPRRSKADVTVT
-542 SFNSLIEHKF
+542 SFNSLVEHKF
-552 DSGFT
+552 NSGLT

-579 VNSAGNLNLSAYN
+579 VNNAGNLNLAAYN
-592 DSSTRDNFFNQ
+592 DTSTRDNFFNQ
-603 TDFSYSLNTGP
+603 TDFSYNLNTGP
-614 IQHTLAVGVE
+614 INHTIAVGVE
-624 VGRQVTDNI
+624 VGRQVTDNS
-633 RRNGTFSSGST
+633 RLNGYFNNNT
-644 SLAVP
+644 SALALSVP
-649 LSNPITADP
+649 LSSPITSDP
-658 ITFATRT
+658 ITFGIRAV
-665 SDADNHSVTK
+665 DNHSVTR

-704 DFLKRNTSTNLKTD
+704 DFFKRNTNSELKTD

-734 QISIYTSYS
+734 AISIYTSYS

-757 TVTTAALSPEK
+757 TVTTAALAPEK
-768 FTNVEAGVKWD
+768 FTNLEAGIKWD
-779 ILPNLAFTTAVYQI
+779 ILPALAFTTAVYQI

-804 NSALTFL
+804 NSAATFL
-811 TKGQVVKGVE
+811 TKGQVVQGVE
-821 AGISGQITSAWRVMG
+821 AGLSGQITSAWRVMG
-836 GYAFQDGELLST
+836 GYAYQVGELLST
-848 QSTTTARNG
+848 TTAGKNG

-872 RYDFTPMW
+872 RYDFTPVW
-880 GAAFGVI
+880 GMGIGVI

-907 VDAAIFARIDKRLRF
+907 VDAAIFARIDRRLRF

-951 VRASAIFNF
+951 VRASVVYNF

>member
-1 MKQQETITSGIAIY
+1 MKRPEI
-15 FPLVDTIR
+15 
-23 AGELLPKKPHLDS
+23 
-36 GGTRITPDLEGRC
+36 ITPNIASSLPS
-49 VLCVGGLAALYTEYR
+49 
-64 RVVETAGGKLLIYR
+64 
-78 GDQQHESNC
+78 H
-87 LLALLACADALLCP
+87 
-101 IDCVNHAAYFAA
+101 AA
-113 IQYCKHSGKPCALL
+113 IQILGSNSTARLRRILCCSLIFIGLIQTLL
-127 KRSDLPTFRKGV
+127 THAV
-139 EVLAASATTVAKSA
+139 HA
-153 QKHATVQARRNH
+153 ATV
-165 CKARLAIAL
+165 I
-174 HGALICFGVV
+174 VE
-184 TMLLSH
+184 S
-190 SAYATTTI
+190 
-198 AVGNTLQAFSISA
+198 NTQVFSIAANSM
-211 DSLEDA
+211 EDA

-224 TGIKI
+224 AGIKI
-229 SFSNIEVKGLMTQGL
+229 SFSNIEVKGLMTHGL

-257 LVGSN
+257 LAGSN
-262 LEMIPQADG
+262 LEMIRQADG

-277 STPTSGLDSAIPLT
+277 STPTPGLDSVVPLT

-307 AAYSTTA
+307 TAYSTTA

-438 SFDKKRGT
+438 SFDKKRAT

-482 NPTVTLKP
+482 SPTVTLKP
-490 SHSTNIILGMEHFQ
+490 SHQTNIILGMEHFQ

-517 GAPVNTHSSTF
+517 GAPVNTSPSTF
-528 FGDPRRSKSDVTVT
+528 FGDPRRSKADVTVT

-552 DSGFT
+552 NSGLT

-579 VNSAGNLNLSAYN
+579 VNNAGNLNLAAYN
-592 DSSTRDNFFNQ
+592 DTSTRDNFFNQ
-603 TDFSYSLNTGP
+603 TDFSYNLNTGP
-614 IQHTLAVGVE
+614 INHTIAVGVE
-624 VGRQVTDNI
+624 VGRQVTDNS
-633 RRNGTFSSGST
+633 RLNGYFNNNT
-644 SLAVP
+644 SALALSVP
-649 LSNPITADP
+649 LSSPITSDP
-658 ITFATRT
+658 ITFGIRAV
-665 SDADNHSVTK
+665 DNHSVTR

-704 DFLKRNTSTNLKTD
+704 DFLKRTDNTQLKTD

-734 QISIYTSYS
+734 AISIYTSYS

-757 TVTTAALSPEK
+757 TVTTAALAPEK
-768 FTNVEAGVKWD
+768 FTNLEAGIKWD
-779 ILPNLAFTTAVYQI
+779 ILPALAFTTAVYQI
-793 DRTNVISVDPN
+793 DRTNVISVDPTD
-804 NSALTFL
+804 SRVTFL
-811 TKGQVVKGVE
+811 TKGQVVQGVE
-821 AGISGQITSAWRVMG
+821 AGLSGQITSAWRVMG
-836 GYAFQDGELLST
+836 GYAYQVGELLST
-848 QSTTTARNG
+848 TTAAKNG

-872 RYDFTPMW
+872 RYDFTPVW
-880 GAAFGVI
+880 GMGIGVI

-907 VDAAIFARIDKRLRF
+907 VDAAIFARIDRRLRF

-951 VRASAIFNF
+951 VRASVVYNF

>member
-1 MKQQETITSGIAIY
+1 MKRPEI
-15 FPLVDTIR
+15 
-23 AGELLPKKPHLDS
+23 
-36 GGTRITPDLEGRC
+36 ITPNIASSLPS
-49 VLCVGGLAALYTEYR
+49 
-64 RVVETAGGKLLIYR
+64 
-78 GDQQHESNC
+78 H
-87 LLALLACADALLCP
+87 
-101 IDCVNHAAYFAA
+101 AA
-113 IQYCKHSGKPCALL
+113 IQILGSNSTARLRRILCCSLIFIGLIQTLL
-127 KRSDLPTFRKGV
+127 THAV
-139 EVLAASATTVAKSA
+139 HA
-153 QKHATVQARRNH
+153 ATVIVEN
-165 CKARLAIAL
+165 
-174 HGALICFGVV
+174 
-184 TMLLSH
+184 
-190 SAYATTTI
+190 
-198 AVGNTLQAFSISA
+198 NTQVFSIAANSM
-211 DSLEDA
+211 EDA

-224 TGIKI
+224 AGIKI
-229 SFSNIEVKGLMTQGL
+229 SFSNIEVKGLMTHGL

-257 LVGSN
+257 LAGSN
-262 LEMIPQADG
+262 LEMIRQADG

-277 STPTSGLDSAIPLT
+277 STPTPGLDSVVPLT

-307 AAYSTTA
+307 TAYSTTA

-438 SFDKKRGT
+438 SFDKKRAT

-482 NPTVTLKP
+482 SPTVTLKP
-490 SHSTNIILGMEHFQ
+490 SHQTNIILGMEHFQ

-517 GAPVNTHSSTF
+517 GAPVNTSPSTF
-528 FGDPRRSKSDVTVT
+528 FGDPRRSKADVTVT

-552 DSGFT
+552 NSGLT

-579 VNSAGNLNLSAYN
+579 VIAGSLNLAAYN
-592 DSSTRDNFFNQ
+592 DTSTRDNFFNQ
-603 TDFSYSLNTGP
+603 TDFSYNLNTGP
-614 IQHTLAVGVE
+614 INHTIAVGVE
-624 VGRQVTDNI
+624 VGRQVTDNS
-633 RRNGTFSSGST
+633 RLNGYFNNNT
-644 SLAVP
+644 SALALSVP
-649 LSNPITADP
+649 LSSPITSDP
-658 ITFATRT
+658 ITFATRAA
-665 SDADNHSVTK
+665 DADNHSVTR

-680 VQDQIV
+680 VQDQMV

-704 DFLKRNTSTNLKTD
+704 DFLKRTDNTQLKTD

-734 QISIYTSYS
+734 AISIYTSYS

-757 TVTTAALSPEK
+757 TVTTAALAPEK
-768 FTNVEAGVKWD
+768 FTNLEAGIKWD
-779 ILPNLAFTTAVYQI
+779 ILPALAFTTAVYQI
-793 DRTNVISVDPN
+793 DRTNVISVDPTD
-804 NSALTFL
+804 SRVTFL
-811 TKGQVVKGVE
+811 TKGQVVQGVE
-821 AGISGQITSAWRVMG
+821 AGLSGQITSAWRVMG
-836 GYAFQDGELLST
+836 GYAYQVGELLST
-848 QSTTTARNG
+848 TTAGKNG

-872 RYDFTPMW
+872 RYDFTPVW
-880 GAAFGVI
+880 GMGIGVI

-907 VDAAIFARIDKRLRF
+907 VDAAIFARIDRRLRF

-951 VRASAIFNF
+951 VRASVVYNF

>member
-1 MKQQETITSGIAIY
+1 MKRPEI
-15 FPLVDTIR
+15 
-23 AGELLPKKPHLDS
+23 
-36 GGTRITPDLEGRC
+36 ITPNIASSLPS
-49 VLCVGGLAALYTEYR
+49 
-64 RVVETAGGKLLIYR
+64 
-78 GDQQHESNC
+78 H
-87 LLALLACADALLCP
+87 
-101 IDCVNHAAYFAA
+101 AA
-113 IQYCKHSGKPCALL
+113 IQILGSNSTARLRRILCCSLIFIGLIQTLL
-127 KRSDLPTFRKGV
+127 THAV
-139 EVLAASATTVAKSA
+139 HA
-153 QKHATVQARRNH
+153 ATVIVEN
-165 CKARLAIAL
+165 
-174 HGALICFGVV
+174 
-184 TMLLSH
+184 
-190 SAYATTTI
+190 
-198 AVGNTLQAFSISA
+198 NTQVFSIAANSM
-211 DSLEDA
+211 EDA

-229 SFSNIEVKGLMTQGL
+229 SFSNIEVKGLMTHGL

-257 LVGSN
+257 LAGSN
-262 LEMIPQADG
+262 LEMIRQADG

-277 STPTSGLDSAIPLT
+277 STPTPGLDSVVPLT

-307 AAYSTTA
+307 TAYSTTA

-438 SFDKKRGT
+438 SFDKKRAT

-482 NPTVTLKP
+482 SPTVTLKP
-490 SHSTNIILGMEHFQ
+490 SHQTNIILGMEHFQ

-517 GAPVNTHSSTF
+517 GAPVNTSPSTF
-528 FGDPRRSKSDVTVT
+528 FGDPRRSKADVTVT

-552 DSGFT
+552 NSGLT

-579 VNSAGNLNLSAYN
+579 VIAGSLNLAAYN
-592 DSSTRDNFFNQ
+592 DTSTRDNFFNQ
-603 TDFSYSLNTGP
+603 TDFSYNLNTGP
-614 IQHTLAVGVE
+614 INHTIAVGVE
-624 VGRQVTDNI
+624 VGRQVTDNS
-633 RRNGTFSSGST
+633 RRNGIFSSSGT
-644 SLAVP
+644 SELTVP
-649 LSNPITADP
+649 LSSPITSDP
-658 ITFATRT
+658 ITFGIRAV
-665 SDADNHSVTK
+665 DNHSVTR

-704 DFLKRNTSTNLKTD
+704 DFLKRTDNTQLKTD

-734 QISIYTSYS
+734 AISIYTSYS

-757 TVTTAALSPEK
+757 TVTTAALAPEK
-768 FTNVEAGVKWD
+768 FTNLEAGIKWD
-779 ILPNLAFTTAVYQI
+779 ILPALAFTTAVYQI
-793 DRTNVISVDPN
+793 DRTNVISVDPTD
-804 NSALTFL
+804 SRVTFL
-811 TKGQVVKGVE
+811 TKGQVVQGVE
-821 AGISGQITSAWRVMG
+821 AGLSGQITSAWRVMG
-836 GYAFQDGELLST
+836 GYAYQVGELLST
-848 QSTTTARNG
+848 SNTTTAKNG

-872 RYDFTPMW
+872 RYDFTPVW
-880 GAAFGVI
+880 GMGIGVI

-907 VDAAIFARIDKRLRF
+907 VDAAIFARIDRRLRF

-951 VRASAIFNF
+951 VRASVVYNF